1 MPGTRKGSEAGQRT
15 RQRPDT
21 LELGV
26 LSADIRQQQ
35 QQREQERELEQ
46 EQEQQEPDIEHWSA
60 AAAQPTAATTRRS
73 RWFNF
78 ASKSRRRRLLRCEEE
93 QMQLAV
99 EPEHEHDLEQQQ
111 VRLAQPEITNI
122 GNSTLTIASPAA
134 THIKPA
140 VPSSATA
147 SSHLA
152 DSFYSLAN
160 ADAGDEPKAA
170 IDVEQQYKEQPPSK
184 PRLSVLQ
191 RFASWRRSAP
201 DSLPSRRHSRL
212 QSGDLGSQP
221 QLSASASARN
231 LRRLSQMRRRRS
243 SYYFSDNERRIRAN
257 DKDFNSQFKYHNN
270 YIKTSKYT
278 LLTFLP
284 FNLLEQFQRLANF
297 YFLCLLVLQ
306 LIPAISSLT
315 PVTTAIP
322 LIGVLTLTAVKDAY
336 DDIQRHLSDSQ
347 VNNRKSK
354 TLRNGKL
361 VEAKWSDVQVGDVI
375 RLDNNQFV
383 AADIMLLTTSEPN
396 GLCFIETA
404 ELDGETNLKAK
415 QCLIETTELGEQ
427 HDLLW
432 NFNGEIICERPNNL
446 LNKFEGTLMWKNQR
460 FALDNDKILLRGCV
474 LRNTQWC
481 YGVVVFAGV
490 DTKLMQNSGKTQF
503 KSTGVDR
510 LLNFIIIG
518 IVLFLVSICALFAL
532 GCAIWEGLIGQHFQL
547 YLPWEHII
555 PQEMVAS
562 GATVIGLLVF
572 FSYAIVLN
580 TVVPI
585 SLYVSVE
592 VIRFA
597 QSFLINWDEEMY
609 YARTQT
615 YAKARTTTLNEEL
628 GQIQYIFSDKT
639 GTLTQNIMTFNK
651 CSINGRTYGDVIDLR
666 TGELI
671 EITEQTL
678 FQTCNSN
685 NSKSSKSSSNSK
697 SSSGVNKRSSSSAST
712 AATPTAPP
720 TILVHTAEVHA
731 KKSALLVTQDG
742 GTQLAHSPEELCGRI
757 ASEQATPAISTM
769 ENPLARKQVHYLSPS
784 RSVANED
791 DVDDPGGSK
800 EDPGSRSPSASPS
813 ASSGLGACF
822 TRSGQRMRRQLSGGL
837 STSCASG
844 SVSGDKVII
853 LHDNQPEHEHH
864 HQQQQQQ
871 QQQKQQHEQ
880 QTNRKL
886 VKFNLTPS
894 ASSATECETSA
905 IDSDSGCCAPFR
917 PHHHSHRNSE
927 RNNSSRRNSNCNSNS
942 STNTNTN
949 TNTNNNNSSSST
961 TTTTTTTNAH
971 HRYLSTHRFAT
982 NWSSSHQK
990 VHMLEPVDFS
1000 ANPHHEVDF
1009 RWYDRTL
1016 LDAVRSDEE
1025 HSQNFFR
1032 LLALCHTVM
1041 AETVDGRLEY
1051 QAQSPDE
1058 AALVSAARNFGFVF
1072 RTRTPNSITIEVM
1085 GRIEEY
1091 ELLHILDFNNVR
1103 KRMSV
1108 ILRRGNSVVLYCKGA
1123 DNVIYDRLH
1132 SGQEDLKARTQ
1143 DHLNKF
1149 AGEGLRTLV
1158 LAERRLSEQYY
1169 NDWRSRQQ
1177 EAALSMDSRESKL
1190 NAVYEEVE
1198 SGMQLLGVTAIEDKL
1213 QDGVPKS
1220 IANLQNA
1227 GIKIWVLTGD
1237 KQETAINIGYSC
1249 QLLTDELVDVFI
1261 VDGNSVEEVEKQL
1274 RQFKESIKIFDRFR
1288 PGGTEAM
1295 NHFNSDS
1302 SMDPMSVAMTQ
1313 TSAFMQDAN
1322 GSTMPPPPAI
1332 SVVTFRWDAKIKDNK
1347 GGPDSAE
1354 CNDIFG
1360 DPEKNSDGRRTAPSV
1375 IVDENTGF
1383 ALVVNG
1389 HSLVHCLSPEL
1400 ESKFLDIA
1408 SQCKAVICCRV
1419 TPLQKALVV
1428 ELIKR
1433 AKNAVTLAIG
1443 DGANDVSMIKA
1454 AHIGV
1459 GISGQEGLQAVLS
1472 SDYAIAQFCH
1482 LERLLL
1488 VHGRWSYYRMCKFLR
1503 YFFYKNFAFTLC
1515 HCWYSL
1521 FCGFSAQTV
1530 FDPMFISVYNLFYT
1544 SLPVLA
1550 LGVFEQDVSDK
1561 NSVEYPR
1568 LYTPGL
1574 KSELFNI
1581 REFIYSVLHGAF
1593 TSLILFLI
1601 PYGVYKDGVSH
1612 NGYILSDH
1620 MTLGAVV
1627 ATILI
1632 VDNTA
1637 QIALYTSYWTIVNH
1651 ITIWGS
1657 LIWYFVLDYFYNYVI
1672 GGPYVGSLTQAIK
1685 DLTFWMTMLIT
1696 VVMLMAPVLAYK
1708 FYLLDVHPSL
1718 SDKIRQKSLKKVHS
1732 RVSSDVRR
1740 TPSSRRGRRSVRSGY
1755 AFAHQEG
1762 FGRLITSGKIM
1773 HKMPQDFAFPLGLGT
1788 KKSQTLHNSVA
1799 ASVDGMNNKQ
1809 QNHTN
1814 NSGGTKTNDN
1824 NNTNLRHNQNN
1835 QIHSSMAD
1843 IRHDGR
1849 ASGERYQGSASTDEL
1864 SPRAPCQDLDTIN
1877 L

>member
-1 MPGTRKGSEAGQRT
+1 MGTKT
-15 RQRPDT
+15 
-21 LELGV
+21 
-26 LSADIRQQQ
+26 
-35 QQREQERELEQ
+35 
-46 EQEQQEPDIEHWSA
+46 
-60 AAAQPTAATTRRS
+60 
-73 RWFNF
+73 
-78 ASKSRRRRLLRCEEE
+78 
-93 QMQLAV
+93 
-99 EPEHEHDLEQQQ
+99 
-111 VRLAQPEITNI
+111 
-122 GNSTLTIASPAA
+122 
-134 THIKPA
+134 
-140 VPSSATA
+140 
-147 SSHLA
+147 
-152 DSFYSLAN
+152 
-160 ADAGDEPKAA
+160 
-170 IDVEQQYKEQPPSK
+170 
-184 PRLSVLQ
+184 
-191 RFASWRRSAP
+191 
-201 DSLPSRRHSRL
+201 
-212 QSGDLGSQP
+212 QP
-221 QLSASASARN
+221 QLTKE
-231 LRRLSQMRRRRS
+231 
-243 SYYFSDNERRIRAN
+243 NERRIRAN
-257 DKDFNSQFKYHNN
+257 DKEFNTQFKYHNN

-361 VEAKWSDVQVGDVI
+361 IEAKWSDVQVGDVI

-383 AADIMLLTTSEPN
+383 AADILLITTSEPN

-415 QCLIETTELGEQ
+415 QCLTETIELGEQ
-427 HDLLW
+427 HDALW
-432 NFNGEIICERPNNL
+432 SFNGEIICERPNNL
-446 LNKFEGTLMWKNQR
+446 LNKFEGTLIWKNQR

-518 IVLFLVSICALFAL
+518 IVLFLISICAFFAVA
-532 GCAIWEGLIGQHFQL
+532 CAIWEGLIGQHFQL
-547 YLPWEHII
+547 YLPWDHII
-555 PQEMVAS
+555 PKDMVAS

-592 VIRFA
+592 VIRFV

-609 YARTQT
+609 YARTNT

-671 EITEQTL
+671 EINEA
-678 FQTCNSN
+678 
-685 NSKSSKSSSNSK
+685 
-697 SSSGVNKRSSSSAST
+697 V
-712 AATPTAPP
+712 
-720 TILVHTAEVHA
+720 
-731 KKSALLVTQDG
+731 
-742 GTQLAHSPEELCGRI
+742 
-757 ASEQATPAISTM
+757 
-769 ENPLARKQVHYLSPS
+769 PS
-784 RSVANED
+784 
-791 DVDDPGGSK
+791 
-800 EDPGSRSPSASPS
+800 
-813 ASSGLGACF
+813 
-822 TRSGQRMRRQLSGGL
+822 
-837 STSCASG
+837 
-844 SVSGDKVII
+844 I
-853 LHDNQPEHEHH
+853 
-864 HQQQQQQ
+864 
-871 QQQKQQHEQ
+871 
-880 QTNRKL
+880 
-886 VKFNLTPS
+886 
-894 ASSATECETSA
+894 
-905 IDSDSGCCAPFR
+905 
-917 PHHHSHRNSE
+917 
-927 RNNSSRRNSNCNSNS
+927 
-942 STNTNTN
+942 
-949 TNTNNNNSSSST
+949 
-961 TTTTTTTNAH
+961 
-971 HRYLSTHRFAT
+971 
-982 NWSSSHQK
+982 
-990 VHMLEPVDFS
+990 DFS
-1000 ANPHHEVDF
+1000 GNPHHESDF

-1025 HSQNFFR
+1025 HTHIFFR

-1085 GRIEEY
+1085 GRLEEY

-1108 ILRRGNSVVLYCKGA
+1108 ILRRGNAVVLYCKGA

-1132 SGQEDLKARTQ
+1132 GGQEDLKARTQ

-1158 LAERRLSEQYY
+1158 LAERRLTEQYY
-1169 NDWRSRQQ
+1169 NDWRMRQQ
-1177 EAALSMDSRESKL
+1177 EASLAMDSREQRL
-1190 NAVYEEVE
+1190 NAIYEEIE
-1198 SGMQLLGVTAIEDKL
+1198 SEMQLVGVTAIEDKL

-1249 QLLTDELVDVFI
+1249 QLLTDELADVFI
-1261 VDGNSVEEVEKQL
+1261 VDGSSVEEVEKQL
-1274 RQFKESIKIFDRFR
+1274 RQFKESIKIFNRFR
-1288 PGGTEAM
+1288 PGTNEAL
-1295 NHFNSDS
+1295 NHLNSGS
-1302 SMDPMSVAMTQ
+1302 QMDPLSVTMTQ
-1313 TSAFMQDAN
+1313 TSAFMQETS
-1322 GSTMPPPPAI
+1322 STPTPPPQIPPPAI
-1332 SVVTFRWDAKIKDNK
+1332 SVVTFRWDDKIKDNK

-1354 CNDIFG
+1354 CNDVFG
-1360 DPEKNSDGRRTAPSV
+1360 DPEKSEDGRTPSSIV
-1375 IVDENTGF
+1375 VDESTGF

-1472 SDYAIAQFCH
+1472 SDYAIAQFRY

-1561 NSVEYPR
+1561 NSLEFPR

-1601 PYGVYKDGVSH
+1601 PYGVYKDGVSQ

-1637 QIALYTSYWTIVNH
+1637 QVSLYTSYWTVVNH
-1651 ITIWGS
+1651 VTIWGS

-1685 DLTFWMTMLIT
+1685 DLTFWVTMLIT
-1696 VVMLMAPVLAYK
+1696 VVVLMAPVLAYK

-1718 SDKIRQKSLKKVHS
+1718 SDKIRQKSLKKIHS
-1732 RVSSDVRR
+1732 RASSDVRR

-1773 HKMPQDFAFPLGLGT
+1773 HKLPQDFAFPLGLGT
-1788 KKSQTLHNSVA
+1788 KKTQALHNNVSE
-1799 ASVDGMNNKQ
+1799 GNNTSSTKPTA
-1809 QNHTN
+1809 NHHNNN
-1814 NSGGTKTNDN
+1814 NS
-1824 NNTNLRHNQNN
+1824 NTNQN
-1835 QIHSSMAD
+1835 HSSMAD
-1843 IRHDGR
+1843 ITGGELNGGPNGGLGGGDRR
-1849 ASGERYQGSASTDEL
+1849 ATGETVRGSGGSSDL

>member
-1 MPGTRKGSEAGQRT
+1 MPRL

-21 LELGV
+21 LELAV
-26 LSADIRQQQ
+26 LGGRQG
-35 QQREQERELEQ
+35 ERHQDYDTSDAEAED
-46 EQEQQEPDIEHWSA
+46 EDGKTANKTTAATGIATGTAGA
-60 AAAQPTAATTRRS
+60 AAAPGRWFQFVRRS
-73 RWFNF
+73 RQ
-78 ASKSRRRRLLRCEEE
+78 KGHRRRRLRNDMNGEDEDTDDAAE
-93 QMQLAV
+93 ADGGKQAQ
-99 EPEHEHDLEQQQ
+99 
-111 VRLAQPEITNI
+111 LAQPEIMNI
-122 GNSTLTIASPAA
+122 GNSTQTIATPL
-134 THIKPA
+134 TTL
-140 VPSSATA
+140 TA
-147 SSHLA
+147 STHG
-152 DSFYSLAN
+152 DSFYSLAMPGPN
-160 ADAGDEPKAA
+160 ASHNG
-170 IDVEQQYKEQPPSK
+170 EQEYKQQRQMPGTKKVSLLQ
-184 PRLSVLQ
+184 RLS
-191 RFASWRRSAP
+191 SWKGSDVQDVPPARCQNHQSINNCNRNRSR
-201 DSLPSRRHSRL
+201 S
-212 QSGDLGSQP
+212 QSHD
-221 QLSASASARN
+221 LSAATSTTTRSI
-231 LRRLSQMRRRRS
+231 RRLSQMRRRRS
-243 SYYFSDNERRIRAN
+243 SYYFSENERRIRAN
-257 DKDFNSQFKYHNN
+257 DKEFNTQFKYHNN

-354 TLRNGKL
+354 TLRSGKL
-361 VEAKWSDVQVGDVI
+361 IEAKWSDVQVGDVI

-383 AADIMLLTTSEPN
+383 AADILLITTSEPN

-415 QCLIETTELGEQ
+415 QCLTETIELGEQ
-427 HDLLW
+427 HDALW
-432 NFNGEIICERPNNL
+432 SFNGEIICERPNNL
-446 LNKFEGTLMWKNQR
+446 LNKFEGTLIWKNQR

-518 IVLFLVSICALFAL
+518 IVLFLISICAFFAVA
-532 GCAIWEGLIGQHFQL
+532 CAIWEGLIGQHFQL

-555 PQEMVAS
+555 PKDMVAS

-592 VIRFA
+592 VIRFV

-609 YARTQT
+609 YARTNT

-671 EITEQTL
+671 EINEA
-678 FQTCNSN
+678 
-685 NSKSSKSSSNSK
+685 
-697 SSSGVNKRSSSSAST
+697 V
-712 AATPTAPP
+712 
-720 TILVHTAEVHA
+720 
-731 KKSALLVTQDG
+731 
-742 GTQLAHSPEELCGRI
+742 
-757 ASEQATPAISTM
+757 
-769 ENPLARKQVHYLSPS
+769 PS
-784 RSVANED
+784 
-791 DVDDPGGSK
+791 
-800 EDPGSRSPSASPS
+800 
-813 ASSGLGACF
+813 
-822 TRSGQRMRRQLSGGL
+822 
-837 STSCASG
+837 
-844 SVSGDKVII
+844 I
-853 LHDNQPEHEHH
+853 
-864 HQQQQQQ
+864 
-871 QQQKQQHEQ
+871 
-880 QTNRKL
+880 
-886 VKFNLTPS
+886 
-894 ASSATECETSA
+894 
-905 IDSDSGCCAPFR
+905 
-917 PHHHSHRNSE
+917 
-927 RNNSSRRNSNCNSNS
+927 
-942 STNTNTN
+942 
-949 TNTNNNNSSSST
+949 
-961 TTTTTTTNAH
+961 
-971 HRYLSTHRFAT
+971 
-982 NWSSSHQK
+982 
-990 VHMLEPVDFS
+990 DFS
-1000 ANPHHEVDF
+1000 GNPHHESDF

-1025 HSQNFFR
+1025 HTHIFFR

-1085 GRIEEY
+1085 GRLEEY

-1108 ILRRGNSVVLYCKGA
+1108 ILRRGNAVVLYCKGA

-1132 SGQEDLKARTQ
+1132 GGQEDLKARTQ

-1158 LAERRLSEQYY
+1158 LAERRLTEQYY
-1169 NDWRSRQQ
+1169 NDWRIRQQ
-1177 EAALSMDSRESKL
+1177 EASLAMDSREQRL
-1190 NAVYEEVE
+1190 NAIYEEIE
-1198 SGMQLLGVTAIEDKL
+1198 SEMQLVGVTAIEDKL

-1249 QLLTDELVDVFI
+1249 QLLTDELADVFI
-1261 VDGNSVEEVEKQL
+1261 VDGSSVEEVEKQL
-1274 RQFKESIKIFDRFR
+1274 RQFKESIKIFNRFR
-1288 PGGTEAM
+1288 PGGTNEAL
-1295 NHFNSDS
+1295 NHLNSGS
-1302 SMDPMSVAMTQ
+1302 QMDPLSVTMTQ
-1313 TSAFMQDAN
+1313 TSAFMQETSN
-1322 GSTMPPPPAI
+1322 TPTPPPQIPPPAI
-1332 SVVTFRWDAKIKDNK
+1332 SVVTFRWDDKIKDNK

-1354 CNDIFG
+1354 CNDVFG
-1360 DPEKNSDGRRTAPSV
+1360 DPEKSEDGRTPSSIV
-1375 IVDENTGF
+1375 VDESTGF

-1472 SDYAIAQFCH
+1472 SDYAIAQFRY

-1561 NSVEYPR
+1561 NSLEFPR

-1601 PYGVYKDGVSH
+1601 PYGVYKDGVSQ

-1637 QIALYTSYWTIVNH
+1637 QVSLYTSYWTVVNH
-1651 ITIWGS
+1651 VTIWGS

-1685 DLTFWMTMLIT
+1685 DLTFWVTMLIT
-1696 VVMLMAPVLAYK
+1696 VVVLMAPVLAYK

-1718 SDKIRQKSLKKVHS
+1718 SDKIRQKSLKKIHS
-1732 RVSSDVRR
+1732 RASSDVRR

-1773 HKMPQDFAFPLGLGT
+1773 HKLPQDFAFPLGLGT
-1788 KKSQTLHNSVA
+1788 KKTQALHNNVSE
-1799 ASVDGMNNKQ
+1799 GNNTSSTKPTA
-1809 QNHTN
+1809 NHHNNN
-1814 NSGGTKTNDN
+1814 NS
-1824 NNTNLRHNQNN
+1824 NTNQN
-1835 QIHSSMAD
+1835 HSSMAD
-1843 IRHDGR
+1843 ITGGELNGGPNGGLGGGDRR
-1849 ASGERYQGSASTDEL
+1849 ATGETVRGSGGSSDL

>member
-1 MPGTRKGSEAGQRT
+1 MPGSRQGSEEARGM

-21 LELGV
+21 LELSV
-26 LSADIRQQQ
+26 LGTSAVRDQQDQQHIDYDNDNDNERNTLEQMPEARAAQSAAAARRTRWFHFARKSRSRRRQLRGEEEQQQLALALALDEEEQQQ
-35 QQREQERELEQ
+35 QQQLQQRH
-46 EQEQQEPDIEHWSA
+46 EQQD
-60 AAAQPTAATTRRS
+60 Q
-73 RWFNF
+73 F
-78 ASKSRRRRLLRCEEE
+78 
-93 QMQLAV
+93 
-99 EPEHEHDLEQQQ
+99 EQQQ
-111 VRLAQPEITNI
+111 QQQARLAQPETMNI
-122 GNSTLTIASPAA
+122 GNSTLTIATPKTTTTTA
-134 THIKPA
+134 T
-140 VPSSATA
+140 SS
-147 SSHLA
+147 
-152 DSFYSLAN
+152 
-160 ADAGDEPKAA
+160 
-170 IDVEQQYKEQPPSK
+170 
-184 PRLSVLQ
+184 
-191 RFASWRRSAP
+191 
-201 DSLPSRRHSRL
+201 SLPSRRRN
-212 QSGDLGSQP
+212 GSASSSTANAVDQQQQP
-221 QLSASASARN
+221 ISTSASARN

-243 SYYFSDNERRIRAN
+243 SYYFSENERRIRAN

-270 YIKTSKYT
+270 YIKTSKYS

-361 VEAKWSDVQVGDVI
+361 IEAKWSDVQVGDVI

-383 AADIMLLTTSEPN
+383 AADILLLTTSEPN

-415 QCLIETTELGEQ
+415 QCLIETTEMADQ

-432 NFNGEIICERPNNL
+432 GFNGEIICERPNNL
-446 LNKFEGTLMWKNQR
+446 LNKFEGTLIWKNQR

-481 YGVVVFAGV
+481 YGLVVFAGV

-518 IVLFLVSICALFAL
+518 IVLFLISICAFFAIA
-532 GCAIWEGLIGQHFQL
+532 CAIWEGFIGQHFQV

-555 PQEMVAS
+555 PSDYVAS

-592 VIRFA
+592 VSDPSLSLDEYVNNLTSFFSRLQVIRFV

-609 YARTQT
+609 YARTHT

-651 CSINGRTYGDVIDLR
+651 CSINGRTYGDVFDLR

-671 EITEQTL
+671 EITEQQTI
-678 FQTCNSN
+678 FQT
-685 NSKSSKSSSNSK
+685 SSSGSSNSNTN
-697 SSSGVNKRSSSSAST
+697 SSSKAPT
-712 AATPTAPP
+712 AAAATVAGAAPP
-720 TILVHTAEVHA
+720 TILVHQAEVHG
-731 KKSALLVTQDG
+731 KKSALLLSATG
-742 GTQLAHSPEELCGRI
+742 GTQLAESATQLQGRI
-757 ASEQATPAISTM
+757 AGAATTTAAR
-769 ENPLARKQVHYLSPS
+769 ENPLAARKQVHYLSPQ
-784 RSVANED
+784 RSASNENEL
-791 DVDDPGGSK
+791 DDPGGR
-800 EDPGSRSPSASPS
+800 GRCGGAQARARSRSRSRDRDRERGRVGERDGARESRNGLDS
-813 ASSGLGACF
+813 CLKHGGSGA
-822 TRSGQRMRRQLSGGL
+822 RMRRQLSNL
-837 STSCASG
+837 STCSAS
-844 SVSGDKVII
+844 DKVII
-853 LHDNQPEHEHH
+853 LHDNQ
-864 HQQQQQQ
+864 QQQQQQ
-871 QQQKQQHEQ
+871 EQQEQEQQLQPAQHQQKVHKQIQFDLPPC
-880 QTNRKL
+880 T
-886 VKFNLTPS
+886 S
-894 ASSATECETSA
+894 ASASACESGSA
-905 IDSDSGCCAPFR
+905 AAATRNRAP
-917 PHHHSHRNSE
+917 
-927 RNNSSRRNSNCNSNS
+927 SSCSA
-942 STNTNTN
+942 
-949 TNTNNNNSSSST
+949 
-961 TTTTTTTNAH
+961 AH
-971 HRYLSTHRFAT
+971 ERYLSTHRFAT

-990 VHMLEPVDFS
+990 VHIIEPIDFS
-1000 ANPHHEVDF
+1000 ANPQHESDF

-1025 HSQNFFR
+1025 HAHNFFR

-1085 GRIEEY
+1085 GRLEEY

-1108 ILRRGNSVVLYCKGA
+1108 ILRRGNAVVLYCKGA

-1132 SGQEDLKARTQ
+1132 GGQEDLKARTQ

-1158 LAERRLSEQYY
+1158 LAERRLTEEYY
-1169 NDWRSRQQ
+1169 NEWRSRQQ
-1177 EAALSMDSRESKL
+1177 EAALSMDSREQKL
-1190 NAVYEEVE
+1190 NAMYEEIE
-1198 SGMQLLGVTAIEDKL
+1198 SDMQLVGVTAIEDKL

-1261 VDGNSVEEVEKQL
+1261 VDGSSVEEVEKQL

-1295 NHFNSDS
+1295 NQLHSDS
-1302 SMDPMSVAMTQ
+1302 SMDPMSVTMTQ
-1313 TSAFMQDAN
+1313 TSAFMQDIS
-1322 GSTMPPPPAI
+1322 GSPVTQPPPAI

-1354 CNDIFG
+1354 CNDLFG
-1360 DPEKNSDGRRTAPSV
+1360 DGEKSDDGRRSAPSIV
-1375 IVDENTGF
+1375 VDETTGF

-1400 ESKFLDIA
+1400 ETKFLDIA
-1408 SQCKAVICCRV
+1408 SNCKAVICCRV

-1472 SDYAIAQFCH
+1472 SDYAIAQFCY

-1651 ITIWGS
+1651 VTIWGS
-1657 LIWYFVLDYFYNYVI
+1657 LVWYFVLDYFYNYVI

-1708 FYLLDVHPSL
+1708 FYLLDVYPSL
-1718 SDKIRQKSLKKVHS
+1718 SDKIRQKSLKKPHS

-1755 AFAHQEG
+1755 AFAHQVSEIPLHSAAEHCHSPYVSPLFLHLQEG

-1773 HKMPQDFAFPLGLGT
+1773 HKLPQDFAFPLGLGT
-1788 KKSQTLHNSVA
+1788 KKTQALHNNVGSA
-1799 ASVDGMNNKQ
+1799 DAITGKQ
-1809 QNHTN
+1809 TAGSAGGQNHHNHHNQHN
-1814 NSGGTKTNDN
+1814 NN
-1824 NNTNLRHNQNN
+1824 NNTNLRHNHNN

-1843 IRHDGR
+1843 IRGDGR
-1849 ASGERYQGSASTDEL
+1849 GSGETRLGSDNGTDDM

>member
-1 MPGTRKGSEAGQRT
+1 MGTKT
-15 RQRPDT
+15 
-21 LELGV
+21 
-26 LSADIRQQQ
+26 
-35 QQREQERELEQ
+35 
-46 EQEQQEPDIEHWSA
+46 
-60 AAAQPTAATTRRS
+60 
-73 RWFNF
+73 
-78 ASKSRRRRLLRCEEE
+78 
-93 QMQLAV
+93 
-99 EPEHEHDLEQQQ
+99 
-111 VRLAQPEITNI
+111 
-122 GNSTLTIASPAA
+122 
-134 THIKPA
+134 
-140 VPSSATA
+140 
-147 SSHLA
+147 
-152 DSFYSLAN
+152 
-160 ADAGDEPKAA
+160 
-170 IDVEQQYKEQPPSK
+170 
-184 PRLSVLQ
+184 
-191 RFASWRRSAP
+191 
-201 DSLPSRRHSRL
+201 
-212 QSGDLGSQP
+212 QP
-221 QLSASASARN
+221 QQAKE
-231 LRRLSQMRRRRS
+231 
-243 SYYFSDNERRIRAN
+243 NERRIRAN
-257 DKDFNSQFKYHNN
+257 DKEFNLQYKYHNN
-270 YIKTSKYT
+270 YIKTSKYSVF
-278 LLTFLP
+278 TFLP

-361 VEAKWSDVQVGDVI
+361 VDAKWSEVQVGDVI

-383 AADIMLLTTSEPN
+383 AADILLLTTSEPN

-415 QCLIETTELGEQ
+415 QCLTETIELGDH
-427 HDLLW
+427 HDALW
-432 NFNGEIICERPNNL
+432 NFNGEILCERPNNL
-446 LNKFEGTLMWKNQR
+446 LNKFDGTLIWRNQR
-460 FALDNDKILLRGCV
+460 FALDNEKILLRGCV

-518 IVLFLVSICALFAL
+518 IVLFLVSICALFAV
-532 GCAIWEGLIGQHFQL
+532 GCAIWEGFIGQHFQV

-555 PQEMVAS
+555 PKDYIPT

-592 VIRFA
+592 VIRFI

-609 YARTQT
+609 YARTNT

-666 TGELI
+666 TGEPI
-671 EITEQTL
+671 EVTEQ
-678 FQTCNSN
+678 QTIFHNSPRN
-685 NSKSSKSSSNSK
+685 PEEVPT
-697 SSSGVNKRSSSSAST
+697 GTATATAAST
-712 AATPTAPP
+712 KQPP
-720 TILVHTAEVHA
+720 LILVHKAEIHA
-731 KKSALLVTQDG
+731 KKSSVMVTAEG
-742 GTQLAHSPEELCGRI
+742 ETQLANSPSSDRAEMEHS
-757 ASEQATPAISTM
+757 A
-769 ENPLARKQVHYLSPS
+769 PLPPPLDSQRNRGRKQVRYSAPS
-784 RSVANED
+784 RSQEE
-791 DVDDPGGSK
+791 DPGGTI
-800 EDPGSRSPSASPS
+800 P
-813 ASSGLGACF
+813 
-822 TRSGQRMRRQLSGGL
+822 GGL
-837 STSCASG
+837 STPRGLSPSG
-844 SVSGDKVII
+844 YDS
-853 LHDNQPEHEHH
+853 Q
-864 HQQQQQQ
+864 
-871 QQQKQQHEQ
+871 
-880 QTNRKL
+880 R
-886 VKFNLTPS
+886 
-894 ASSATECETSA
+894 SSS
-905 IDSDSGCCAPFR
+905 
-917 PHHHSHRNSE
+917 RNSAGGLGVCFK
-927 RNNSSRRNSNCNSNS
+927 RSGPGLMQRQLS
-942 STNTNTN
+942 ST
-949 TNTNNNNSSSST
+949 SSSDK
-961 TTTTTTTNAH
+961 A
-971 HRYLSTHRFAT
+971 L
-982 NWSSSHQK
+982 QC
-990 VHMLEPVDFS
+990 VDFS
-1000 ANPHHEVDF
+1000 ANPHHESDF

-1025 HSQNFFR
+1025 HSHVFFR

-1041 AETVDGRLEY
+1041 AETVEGKLEY

-1058 AALVSAARNFGFVF
+1058 AALVAAARNFGFVF
-1072 RTRTPNSITIEVM
+1072 RSRTPNSITIEVM
-1085 GRIEEY
+1085 GRLEEY
-1091 ELLHILDFNNVR
+1091 ELLNILDFNNVR

-1108 ILRRGNSVVLYCKGA
+1108 ILRRGDSVVLYCKGA

-1158 LAERRLSEQYY
+1158 LAERRLTEQYY
-1169 NDWRSRQQ
+1169 KDWRTRQQ
-1177 EAALSMDSRESKL
+1177 EAALAMDSREEKL
-1190 NAVYEEVE
+1190 NEIYEEIE
-1198 SGMQLLGVTAIEDKL
+1198 SDMQLVGVTAIEDKL
-1213 QDGVPKS
+1213 QDGVPKA
-1220 IANLQNA
+1220 IANLQSA

-1249 QLLTDELVDVFI
+1249 QLLTDELADVFI

-1274 RQFKESIKIFDRFR
+1274 RQFKESIKIYNRFR
-1288 PGGTEAM
+1288 PGGTEALY
-1295 NHFNSDS
+1295 NSDS
-1302 SMDPMSVAMTQ
+1302 NMDPLSVTMTQ
-1313 TSAFMQDAN
+1313 TSVFMHESSAPP
-1322 GSTMPPPPAI
+1322 TPPPPPAI
-1332 SVVTFRWDAKIKDNK
+1332 SVVTF
-1347 GGPDSAE
+1347 SAE
-1354 CNDIFG
+1354 CNDLFG
-1360 DPEKNSDGRRTAPSV
+1360 DEKRSLDGGAASIV
-1375 IVDENTGF
+1375 IDETTGF

-1400 ESKFLDIA
+1400 EIKFLDIA

-1472 SDYAIAQFCH
+1472 SDYSIAQFRY

-1544 SLPVLA
+1544 SLPVLS
-1550 LGVFEQDVSDK
+1550 LGIFEQDVSDK
-1561 NSVEYPR
+1561 NSLEYPR

-1593 TSLILFLI
+1593 TSLVLFLI
-1601 PYGVYKDGVSH
+1601 PYGVYKDGVSQH
-1612 NGYILSDH
+1612 GYILSDH

-1637 QIALYTSYWTIVNH
+1637 QISLYTSYWTVVNH

-1657 LIWYFVLDYFYNYVI
+1657 LVWYFVLDYFYNYVI

-1696 VVMLMAPVLAYK
+1696 VMVLVAPVLAYK
-1708 FYLLDVHPSL
+1708 YYLLDVHPSL
-1718 SDKIRQKSLKKVHS
+1718 SDKIRQKSLKKFHS
-1732 RVSSDVRR
+1732 RASSDVRR

-1773 HKMPQDFAFPLGLGT
+1773 HKKPQDFAFPLGLGT
-1788 KKSQTLHNSVA
+1788 KKTQALHNNL
-1799 ASVDGMNNKQ
+1799 ASADQ
-1809 QNHTN
+1809 
-1814 NSGGTKTNDN
+1814 TKTNSSGNHMGNN
-1824 NNTNLRHNQNN
+1824 NNTNQRHNQNQN
-1835 QIHSSMAD
+1835 HSSMAD
-1843 IRHDGR
+1843 ISVEGR
-1849 ASGERYQGSASTDEL
+1849 VHGADAGGSGGTEDM

>member
-1 MPGTRKGSEAGQRT
+1 MGTKT
-15 RQRPDT
+15 
-21 LELGV
+21 
-26 LSADIRQQQ
+26 
-35 QQREQERELEQ
+35 
-46 EQEQQEPDIEHWSA
+46 
-60 AAAQPTAATTRRS
+60 
-73 RWFNF
+73 
-78 ASKSRRRRLLRCEEE
+78 
-93 QMQLAV
+93 
-99 EPEHEHDLEQQQ
+99 
-111 VRLAQPEITNI
+111 
-122 GNSTLTIASPAA
+122 
-134 THIKPA
+134 
-140 VPSSATA
+140 
-147 SSHLA
+147 
-152 DSFYSLAN
+152 
-160 ADAGDEPKAA
+160 
-170 IDVEQQYKEQPPSK
+170 
-184 PRLSVLQ
+184 
-191 RFASWRRSAP
+191 
-201 DSLPSRRHSRL
+201 
-212 QSGDLGSQP
+212 QP
-221 QLSASASARN
+221 QLAKE
-231 LRRLSQMRRRRS
+231 
-243 SYYFSDNERRIRAN
+243 NERRIRAN
-257 DKDFNSQFKYHNN
+257 DKEFNAQFKYHNN
-270 YIKTSKYT
+270 YIKTSKYS
-278 LLTFLP
+278 LFTFLP

-336 DDIQRHLSDSQ
+336 DDIQRHISDSQ

-361 VEAKWSDVQVGDVI
+361 VEAKWSEVQVGDVI

-383 AADIMLLTTSEPN
+383 AADTLLLSTSEPN

-415 QCLIETTELGEQ
+415 QCLTETIELGDR

-446 LNKFEGTLMWKNQR
+446 LNKFDGTLIWRGQR
-460 FALDNDKILLRGCV
+460 FALDNEKILLRGCV

-518 IVLFLVSICALFAL
+518 IVLFLVSICALFAI

-555 PQEMVAS
+555 PKDYIPT

-592 VIRFA
+592 VIRFV

-609 YARTQT
+609 YPTTNT

-651 CSINGRTYGDVIDLR
+651 CSINGRSYGDVIDLR
-666 TGELI
+666 TGELV
-671 EITEQTL
+671 EITEQQTI
-678 FQTCNSN
+678 FQNSN
-685 NSKSSKSSSNSK
+685 TNNRPSP
-697 SSSGVNKRSSSSAST
+697 SSGAIV
-712 AATPTAPP
+712 APP
-720 TILVHTAEVHA
+720 AAPPPIILVHKAEVHA
-731 KKSALLVTQDG
+731 KKSSLVVSSSGEAQVV
-742 GTQLAHSPEELCGRI
+742 PERPKSDDER
-757 ASEQATPAISTM
+757 PAP
-769 ENPLARKQVHYLSPS
+769 PLEAGEKRPGLKHVRYSAPS
-784 RSVANED
+784 RSQDED
-791 DVDDPGGSK
+791 SGRLSPRVGG
-800 EDPGSRSPSASPS
+800 
-813 ASSGLGACF
+813 
-822 TRSGQRMRRQLSGGL
+822 SGGL
-837 STSCASG
+837 SPPIGNEERRSSGGFKRIGAGCMQRQLSRTSSC
-844 SVSGDKVII
+844 DKA
-853 LHDNQPEHEHH
+853 LQ
-864 HQQQQQQ
+864 
-871 QQQKQQHEQ
+871 
-880 QTNRKL
+880 
-886 VKFNLTPS
+886 S
-894 ASSATECETSA
+894 
-905 IDSDSGCCAPFR
+905 
-917 PHHHSHRNSE
+917 
-927 RNNSSRRNSNCNSNS
+927 
-942 STNTNTN
+942 
-949 TNTNNNNSSSST
+949 
-961 TTTTTTTNAH
+961 
-971 HRYLSTHRFAT
+971 
-982 NWSSSHQK
+982 
-990 VHMLEPVDFS
+990 VDFS
-1000 ANPHHEVDF
+1000 ANPHHESDF
-1009 RWYDRTL
+1009 RWYDRSL

-1025 HSQNFFR
+1025 HSHVFFR

-1041 AETVDGRLEY
+1041 AETVDGKLEY

-1085 GRIEEY
+1085 GKTEEY
-1091 ELLHILDFNNVR
+1091 ELLNILDFNNVR

-1108 ILRRGNSVVLYCKGA
+1108 ILRRGDSMVLYCKGA

-1132 SGQEDLKARTQ
+1132 GGQEDLKARTQ

-1149 AGEGLRTLV
+1149 AGEGLRTLA
-1158 LAERRLSEQYY
+1158 LAERRLTEQYY

-1177 EAALSMDSRESKL
+1177 EAALSMDAREQKL
-1190 NAVYEEVE
+1190 NAIYEEIE
-1198 SGMQLLGVTAIEDKL
+1198 SEMQLVGVTAIEDKL

-1249 QLLTDELVDVFI
+1249 QLLTDELADVFI

-1274 RQFKESIKIFDRFR
+1274 RQFKESIKIYNRFR
-1288 PGGTEAM
+1288 PGGFDA
-1295 NHFNSDS
+1295 FDRLNSDS
-1302 SMDPMSVAMTQ
+1302 NMDPLSVTMTQ
-1313 TSAFMQDAN
+1313 TSAFMQETN
-1322 GSTMPPPPAI
+1322 LPPTPPPPPAI
-1332 SVVTFRWDAKIKDNK
+1332 SVVTFRWDEKNKDNK

-1354 CNDIFG
+1354 CNDLFG
-1360 DPEKNSDGRRTAPSV
+1360 DEKGSDDGGTASIV
-1375 IVDENTGF
+1375 VDENTGF

-1400 ESKFLDIA
+1400 ENKFLDIA

-1472 SDYAIAQFCH
+1472 SDYSIAQFRY

-1561 NSVEYPR
+1561 NSLEFPR

-1593 TSLILFLI
+1593 TSLVLFLI
-1601 PYGVYKDGVSH
+1601 PYGVYKDGVSA
-1612 NGYILSDH
+1612 NGFIVSDH

-1637 QIALYTSYWTIVNH
+1637 QISLYTSYWTVVNH
-1651 ITIWGS
+1651 VTIWGS
-1657 LIWYFVLDYFYNYVI
+1657 LVWYFVLDYFYNYVI
-1672 GGPYVGSLTQAIK
+1672 GGPYVGSLTQAMK
-1685 DLTFWMTMLIT
+1685 DLTFWVTMLIT
-1696 VVMLMAPVLAYK
+1696 VMALVAPVLAYK

-1718 SDKIRQKSLKKVHS
+1718 SDKIRQKSLKKIHS
-1732 RVSSDVRR
+1732 RASSDVRR
-1740 TPSSRRGRRSVRSGY
+1740 TASSRRGRRSVRSGY

-1773 HKMPQDFAFPLGLGT
+1773 HKLPQDFAFPLGLGT
-1788 KKSQTLHNSVA
+1788 KKTQVLHNNLN
-1799 ASVDGMNNKQ
+1799 SVDGPNSK
-1809 QNHTN
+1809 TN
-1814 NSGGTKTNDN
+1814 NVTGQHMVN
-1824 NNTNLRHNQNN
+1824 NNTNMRQNQNQN
-1835 QIHSSMAD
+1835 HSSMAD
-1843 IRHDGR
+1843 ITADGR
-1849 ASGERYQGSASTDEL
+1849 GHGGDDGRGSGGSDDM

>member
-1 MPGTRKGSEAGQRT
+1 MPGTRKCSEKGQCA

-35 QQREQERELEQ
+35 QQREQEQEKERELEL
-46 EQEQQEPDIEHWSA
+46 EREQQEPDVDHWSA
-60 AAAQPTAATTRRS
+60 AATQPMAATTRRS

-93 QMQLAV
+93 RMQLAV
-99 EPEHEHDLEQQQ
+99 EPEQEHDLEQQQ

-134 THIKPA
+134 THIKPEM
-140 VPSSATA
+140 PSSATT

-160 ADAGDEPKAA
+160 VEAGDEPKAV
-170 IDVEQQYKEQPPSK
+170 IDVEQQYKEQPPFK
-184 PRLSVLQ
+184 PRLSMLQ

-201 DSLPSRRHSRL
+201 DSLPSRRHSRHR
-212 QSGDLGSQP
+212 SGDLDPQP

-257 DKDFNSQFKYHNN
+257 DKDFNSQFKYHSN

-671 EITEQTL
+671 EITEQQTL

-685 NSKSSKSSSNSK
+685 NSKNSNNSNNSK
-697 SSSGVNKRSSSSAST
+697 SSSGVNKRSSSAST

-742 GTQLAHSPEELCGRI
+742 GTQLARSPDELCGRI

-791 DVDDPGGSK
+791 DVDDPGGGK
-800 EDPGSRSPSASPS
+800 DAPGSRSASPS
-813 ASSGLGACF
+813 GSPSANSGLGPCF
-822 TRSGQRMRRQLSGGL
+822 TRSGQRMRRQLSEGL
-837 STSCASG
+837 STSCGSG
-844 SVSGDKVII
+844 SVSGDK
-853 LHDNQPEHEHH
+853 
-864 HQQQQQQ
+864 
-871 QQQKQQHEQ
+871 
-880 QTNRKL
+880 
-886 VKFNLTPS
+886 
-894 ASSATECETSA
+894 
-905 IDSDSGCCAPFR
+905 
-917 PHHHSHRNSE
+917 
-927 RNNSSRRNSNCNSNS
+927 
-942 STNTNTN
+942 
-949 TNTNNNNSSSST
+949 
-961 TTTTTTTNAH
+961 
-971 HRYLSTHRFAT
+971 
-982 NWSSSHQK
+982 
-990 VHMLEPVDFS
+990 MLEPVDFS

-1190 NAVYEEVE
+1190 NAIYEEVE

-1295 NHFNSDS
+1295 NNFNSDS

-1360 DPEKNSDGRRTAPSV
+1360 DPEKNSEGRRTAPSV
-1375 IVDENTGF
+1375 IADENTGF

-1799 ASVDGMNNKQ
+1799 VSVDGMNNKQ
-1809 QNHTN
+1809 QNHTS
-1814 NSGGTKTNDN
+1814 NSGGIKTNDN

-1835 QIHSSMAD
+1835 QVHSSMAD

-1849 ASGERYQGSASTDEL
+1849 AIGDTYQGSASTDEL

>member
-1 MPGTRKGSEAGQRT
+1 MIGGRRCSEAAR
-15 RQRPDT
+15 RLRRRPDT
-21 LELGV
+21 LELSV
-26 LSADIRQQQ
+26 LGGQPMDTELQEDNERTPTTGAGNVNEIGKEAPEASCSAPSKR
-35 QQREQERELEQ
+35 
-46 EQEQQEPDIEHWSA
+46 
-60 AAAQPTAATTRRS
+60 T
-73 RWFNF
+73 RWFQF
-78 ASKSRRRRLLRCEEE
+78 ARSSKNRRKRLHCDEDEDVEQPDRRNSDLEGSRRAC
-93 QMQLAV
+93 
-99 EPEHEHDLEQQQ
+99 
-111 VRLAQPEITNI
+111 LAQPEGMNI
-122 GNSTLTIASPAA
+122 GSSTQTIATPLM
-134 THIKPA
+134 IG
-140 VPSSATA
+140 
-147 SSHLA
+147 
-152 DSFYSLAN
+152 DSFYSLAPGGGN
-160 ADAGDEPKAA
+160 PPPNKSDDQEL
-170 IDVEQQYKEQPPSK
+170 YKQRDPSVASESK
-184 PRLSVLQ
+184 SV
-191 RFASWRRSAP
+191 
-201 DSLPSRRHSRL
+201 PS
-212 QSGDLGSQP
+212 
-221 QLSASASARN
+221 
-231 LRRLSQMRRRRS
+231 LRRLSQIRRRRS
-243 SYYFSDNERRIRAN
+243 SYYFSENERRIRAN
-257 DKDFNSQFKYHNN
+257 DKEFNAQFKYHNN
-270 YIKTSKYT
+270 YIKTSKYS
-278 LLTFLP
+278 LFTFLP

-336 DDIQRHLSDSQ
+336 DDIQRHISDSQ

-361 VEAKWSDVQVGDVI
+361 VEAKWSEVQVGDVI

-383 AADIMLLTTSEPN
+383 AADTLLLSTSEPN

-415 QCLIETTELGEQ
+415 QCLTETIELGDR

-446 LNKFEGTLMWKNQR
+446 LNKFDGTLIWRGQR
-460 FALDNDKILLRGCV
+460 FALDNEKILLRGCV

-518 IVLFLVSICALFAL
+518 IVLFLVSICALFAI

-555 PQEMVAS
+555 PKDYIPT

-592 VIRFA
+592 VIRFV

-609 YARTQT
+609 YPTTNT

-651 CSINGRTYGDVIDLR
+651 CSINGRSYGDVIDLR
-666 TGELI
+666 TGELV
-671 EITEQTL
+671 EITEQQTI
-678 FQTCNSN
+678 FQNSN
-685 NSKSSKSSSNSK
+685 TNNRPSP
-697 SSSGVNKRSSSSAST
+697 SSGAIV
-712 AATPTAPP
+712 APP
-720 TILVHTAEVHA
+720 AAPPPIILVHKAEVHA
-731 KKSALLVTQDG
+731 KKTSMVVTSSGEAQVLPDRPRSDLERSAPPMDTSDKRPGLKHVRYS
-742 GTQLAHSPEELCGRI
+742 A
-757 ASEQATPAISTM
+757 
-769 ENPLARKQVHYLSPS
+769 PS
-784 RSVANED
+784 RSQDED
-791 DVDDPGGSK
+791 AGRLSPRLGGS
-800 EDPGSRSPSASPS
+800 GLSPPVGNEERRI
-813 ASSGLGACF
+813 SGGF
-822 TRSGQRMRRQLSGGL
+822 KRSGAGCMQRQLSR
-837 STSCASG
+837 TSSC
-844 SVSGDKVII
+844 DKA
-853 LHDNQPEHEHH
+853 LQ
-864 HQQQQQQ
+864 
-871 QQQKQQHEQ
+871 
-880 QTNRKL
+880 
-886 VKFNLTPS
+886 S
-894 ASSATECETSA
+894 
-905 IDSDSGCCAPFR
+905 
-917 PHHHSHRNSE
+917 
-927 RNNSSRRNSNCNSNS
+927 
-942 STNTNTN
+942 
-949 TNTNNNNSSSST
+949 
-961 TTTTTTTNAH
+961 
-971 HRYLSTHRFAT
+971 
-982 NWSSSHQK
+982 
-990 VHMLEPVDFS
+990 VDFS
-1000 ANPHHEVDF
+1000 ANPHHESDF

-1025 HSQNFFR
+1025 HSHVFFR

-1041 AETVDGRLEY
+1041 AETVDGKLEY

-1085 GRIEEY
+1085 GQTEEY
-1091 ELLHILDFNNVR
+1091 ELLNILDFNNVR

-1108 ILRRGNSVVLYCKGA
+1108 ILRRGDSMVLYCKGA

-1132 SGQEDLKARTQ
+1132 GGQEDLKARTQ

-1149 AGEGLRTLV
+1149 AGEGLRTLA
-1158 LAERRLSEQYY
+1158 LAERRLTEQYY

-1177 EAALSMDSRESKL
+1177 EAALSMDSREQKL
-1190 NAVYEEVE
+1190 NAIYEEIE
-1198 SGMQLLGVTAIEDKL
+1198 SEMQLVGVTAIEDKL

-1249 QLLTDELVDVFI
+1249 QLLTDELADVFI

-1274 RQFKESIKIFDRFR
+1274 RQFKESIKIYNRFR
-1288 PGGTEAM
+1288 PGG
-1295 NHFNSDS
+1295 FDPFDRLNSDS
-1302 SMDPMSVAMTQ
+1302 NMDPLSVTMTQ
-1313 TSAFMQDAN
+1313 TSAFMQETN
-1322 GSTMPPPPAI
+1322 LPPTPPPPPAI
-1332 SVVTFRWDAKIKDNK
+1332 SVVTFRWDEKNKDNK

-1354 CNDIFG
+1354 CNDLFG
-1360 DPEKNSDGRRTAPSV
+1360 DEKGSEDGGTASIV
-1375 IVDENTGF
+1375 VDENTGF

-1400 ESKFLDIA
+1400 ENKFLDIA

-1472 SDYAIAQFCH
+1472 SDYSIAQFRY

-1561 NSVEYPR
+1561 NSLEFPR

-1593 TSLILFLI
+1593 TSLVLFLI
-1601 PYGVYKDGVSH
+1601 PYGVYKDGVSA
-1612 NGYILSDH
+1612 NGFIVSDH

-1637 QIALYTSYWTIVNH
+1637 QISLYTSYWTVVNH
-1651 ITIWGS
+1651 VTIWGS
-1657 LIWYFVLDYFYNYVI
+1657 LVWYFVLDYFYNYVI
-1672 GGPYVGSLTQAIK
+1672 GGPYVGSLTQAMK
-1685 DLTFWMTMLIT
+1685 DLTFWVTMLIT
-1696 VVMLMAPVLAYK
+1696 VMTLVAPVLAYK

-1718 SDKIRQKSLKKVHS
+1718 SDKIRQKSLKKIHS
-1732 RVSSDVRR
+1732 RASSDVRR
-1740 TPSSRRGRRSVRSGY
+1740 TASSRRGRRSVRSGY

-1773 HKMPQDFAFPLGLGT
+1773 HKLPQDFAFPLGLGT
-1788 KKSQTLHNSVA
+1788 KKTQVLHNNLNSA
-1799 ASVDGMNNKQ
+1799 DGPNSKSNNVTGQ
-1809 QNHTN
+1809 HMV
-1814 NSGGTKTNDN
+1814 N
-1824 NNTNLRHNQNN
+1824 NNTNMRQNQNQN
-1835 QIHSSMAD
+1835 HSSMAD
-1843 IRHDGR
+1843 ITADGR
-1849 ASGERYQGSASTDEL
+1849 VNGGDDGRGSGGSDDM

>member
-1 MPGTRKGSEAGQRT
+1 MGTKT
-15 RQRPDT
+15 
-21 LELGV
+21 
-26 LSADIRQQQ
+26 
-35 QQREQERELEQ
+35 
-46 EQEQQEPDIEHWSA
+46 
-60 AAAQPTAATTRRS
+60 
-73 RWFNF
+73 
-78 ASKSRRRRLLRCEEE
+78 
-93 QMQLAV
+93 
-99 EPEHEHDLEQQQ
+99 
-111 VRLAQPEITNI
+111 
-122 GNSTLTIASPAA
+122 
-134 THIKPA
+134 
-140 VPSSATA
+140 
-147 SSHLA
+147 
-152 DSFYSLAN
+152 
-160 ADAGDEPKAA
+160 
-170 IDVEQQYKEQPPSK
+170 
-184 PRLSVLQ
+184 
-191 RFASWRRSAP
+191 
-201 DSLPSRRHSRL
+201 
-212 QSGDLGSQP
+212 QP
-221 QLSASASARN
+221 QQAKE
-231 LRRLSQMRRRRS
+231 
-243 SYYFSDNERRIRAN
+243 NERRIRAN
-257 DKDFNSQFKYHNN
+257 DKEFNLQYKYHNN
-270 YIKTSKYT
+270 YIKTSKYSVF
-278 LLTFLP
+278 TFLP

-361 VEAKWSDVQVGDVI
+361 VDAKWSEVQVGDVI

-383 AADIMLLTTSEPN
+383 AADILLLTTSEPN

-415 QCLIETTELGEQ
+415 QCLTETIELGDH
-427 HDLLW
+427 HDALW
-432 NFNGEIICERPNNL
+432 NFNGEILCERPNNL
-446 LNKFEGTLMWKNQR
+446 LNKFDGTLIWRNQR
-460 FALDNDKILLRGCV
+460 FALDNEKILLRGCV

-518 IVLFLVSICALFAL
+518 IVLFLVSICALFAV
-532 GCAIWEGLIGQHFQL
+532 GCAIWEGLIGQHFQV

-555 PQEMVAS
+555 PKDYIPS

-592 VIRFA
+592 VIRFI

-609 YARTQT
+609 YARTNT

-666 TGELI
+666 TGEPI
-671 EITEQTL
+671 EVTEQ
-678 FQTCNSN
+678 QTIFHNSPRN
-685 NSKSSKSSSNSK
+685 PEEVPT
-697 SSSGVNKRSSSSAST
+697 GTATST
-712 AATPTAPP
+712 KQPP
-720 TILVHTAEVHA
+720 LILVHKAEVHA
-731 KKSALLVTQDG
+731 KKSSVMVTAEG
-742 GTQLAHSPEELCGRI
+742 ETQLASSPSSDRAEMEHSAPL
-757 ASEQATPAISTM
+757 PAPQDPQR
-769 ENPLARKQVHYLSPS
+769 NRGRKQVRYSAPS
-784 RSVANED
+784 RSQEEE
-791 DVDDPGGSK
+791 PGGTI
-800 EDPGSRSPSASPS
+800 PGRLPTPRGSSPSGYDSQRSSSRSSGG
-813 ASSGLGACF
+813 GLGVCF
-822 TRSGQRMRRQLSGGL
+822 KRSGPGLMQRQLS
-837 STSCASG
+837 ST
-844 SVSGDKVII
+844 
-853 LHDNQPEHEHH
+853 
-864 HQQQQQQ
+864 
-871 QQQKQQHEQ
+871 
-880 QTNRKL
+880 
-886 VKFNLTPS
+886 
-894 ASSATECETSA
+894 
-905 IDSDSGCCAPFR
+905 
-917 PHHHSHRNSE
+917 
-927 RNNSSRRNSNCNSNS
+927 NSSDKALQC
-942 STNTNTN
+942 
-949 TNTNNNNSSSST
+949 
-961 TTTTTTTNAH
+961 
-971 HRYLSTHRFAT
+971 
-982 NWSSSHQK
+982 
-990 VHMLEPVDFS
+990 VDFS
-1000 ANPHHEVDF
+1000 ANPHHESDF

-1025 HSQNFFR
+1025 HSHVFFR

-1041 AETVDGRLEY
+1041 AETVEGKLEY

-1058 AALVSAARNFGFVF
+1058 AALVAAARNFGFVF
-1072 RTRTPNSITIEVM
+1072 RSRTPNSITIEVM
-1085 GRIEEY
+1085 GRKEEY
-1091 ELLHILDFNNVR
+1091 ELLNILDFNNVR

-1108 ILRRGNSVVLYCKGA
+1108 ILRRGNTVVLYCKGA

-1132 SGQEDLKARTQ
+1132 GGQEDLKARTQ

-1158 LAERRLSEQYY
+1158 LAERRLTEQYY
-1169 NDWRSRQQ
+1169 KNWRTRQQ
-1177 EAALSMDSRESKL
+1177 EAALAMDSREERL
-1190 NAVYEEVE
+1190 NEIYEEIE
-1198 SGMQLLGVTAIEDKL
+1198 SDMQLVGVTAIEDKL
-1213 QDGVPKS
+1213 QDGVPKA
-1220 IANLQNA
+1220 IANLQSA

-1249 QLLTDELVDVFI
+1249 QLLTDELADVFI

-1274 RQFKESIKIFDRFR
+1274 RQFKESIKIYNRFR
-1288 PGGTEAM
+1288 PGGTEALY
-1295 NHFNSDS
+1295 NSDS
-1302 SMDPMSVAMTQ
+1302 NMDPLSVTMTQ
-1313 TSAFMQDAN
+1313 TSVFMHESSN
-1322 GSTMPPPPAI
+1322 PPTPPPPPAI
-1332 SVVTFRWDAKIKDNK
+1332 SVVTFRWDDKNKDKK

-1354 CNDIFG
+1354 CNDLFG
-1360 DPEKNSDGRRTAPSV
+1360 DEKRSLDDGAASIV
-1375 IVDENTGF
+1375 IDETTGF

-1400 ESKFLDIA
+1400 EIKFLDIA

-1472 SDYAIAQFCH
+1472 SDYAIAQFRY

-1544 SLPVLA
+1544 SLPVLS
-1550 LGVFEQDVSDK
+1550 LGIFEQDVSDK

-1574 KSELFNI
+1574 RSELFNI

-1593 TSLILFLI
+1593 TSLVLFLI
-1601 PYGVYKDGVSH
+1601 PYGVYKDGVSQ

-1637 QIALYTSYWTIVNH
+1637 QISLYTSYWTIVNH

-1657 LIWYFVLDYFYNYVI
+1657 LVWYFVLDYFYNYVI

-1696 VVMLMAPVLAYK
+1696 VMVLVAPVLAYK
-1708 FYLLDVHPSL
+1708 YYLLDVHPSL
-1718 SDKIRQKSLKKVHS
+1718 SDKIRQKSLKKIHS
-1732 RVSSDVRR
+1732 RASSDVRR

-1788 KKSQTLHNSVA
+1788 KKTQALHNNL
-1799 ASVDGMNNKQ
+1799 ASADQTKAS
-1809 QNHTN
+1809 
-1814 NSGGTKTNDN
+1814 NSSGHHMGNN
-1824 NNTNLRHNQNN
+1824 NNTNQRHNQNQN
-1835 QIHSSMAD
+1835 HSSMAD
-1843 IRHDGR
+1843 ISAEGR
-1849 ASGERYQGSASTDEL
+1849 AADAGGSGANDDI

>member
-1 MPGTRKGSEAGQRT
+1 MIGGRRCSEAARRL

-21 LELGV
+21 LELAV
-26 LSADIRQQQ
+26 LDGQSPVETERQEDDD
-35 QQREQERELEQ
+35 RIPSGGPIIKDEAETVS
-46 EQEQQEPDIEHWSA
+46 PVAPA
-60 AAAQPTAATTRRS
+60 AGTASRRT
-73 RWFNF
+73 RWFQF
-78 ASKSRRRRLLRCEEE
+78 ARSSKNRRKRLHCEEE
-93 QMQLAV
+93 EEEQ
-99 EPEHEHDLEQQQ
+99 DLEEQG
-111 VRLAQPEITNI
+111 RRTSDKESHRRACLAQPEGMNI
-122 GNSTLTIASPAA
+122 GSSTQTIATP
-134 THIKPA
+134 
-140 VPSSATA
+140 
-147 SSHLA
+147 LMMG
-152 DSFYSLAN
+152 DSFYSLAQGAPN
-160 ADAGDEPKAA
+160 PSVSRSDDQEH
-170 IDVEQQYKEQPPSK
+170 YKQRDS
-184 PRLSVLQ
+184 SV
-191 RFASWRRSAP
+191 ASETKSTRS
-201 DSLPSRRHSRL
+201 
-212 QSGDLGSQP
+212 
-221 QLSASASARN
+221 
-231 LRRLSQMRRRRS
+231 LRRLSQIRRRRS
-243 SYYFSDNERRIRAN
+243 SYYFSENERRIRAN
-257 DKDFNSQFKYHNN
+257 DKEFNAQFKYHNN
-270 YIKTSKYT
+270 YIKTSKYS
-278 LLTFLP
+278 LFTFLP

-361 VEAKWSDVQVGDVI
+361 VDAKWSEVQVGDVI

-383 AADIMLLTTSEPN
+383 AADILLLSTSEPN

-415 QCLIETTELGEQ
+415 QCLTETIELGDR

-432 NFNGEIICERPNNL
+432 NFNGEILCERPNNL
-446 LNKFEGTLMWKNQR
+446 LNKFDGTLIWRSQR
-460 FALDNDKILLRGCV
+460 FALDNEKILLRGCV

-518 IVLFLVSICALFAL
+518 IVLFLVSICAFFAI
-532 GCAIWEGLIGQHFQL
+532 GCAIWEGLIGQHFQR

-555 PQEMVAS
+555 PKDYIPT

-592 VIRFA
+592 VIRFV

-609 YARTQT
+609 YATTNT

-671 EITEQTL
+671 EITE
-678 FQTCNSN
+678 
-685 NSKSSKSSSNSK
+685 
-697 SSSGVNKRSSSSAST
+697 
-712 AATPTAPP
+712 
-720 TILVHTAEVHA
+720 
-731 KKSALLVTQDG
+731 
-742 GTQLAHSPEELCGRI
+742 
-757 ASEQATPAISTM
+757 AIQS
-769 ENPLARKQVHYLSPS
+769 
-784 RSVANED
+784 
-791 DVDDPGGSK
+791 
-800 EDPGSRSPSASPS
+800 
-813 ASSGLGACF
+813 
-822 TRSGQRMRRQLSGGL
+822 
-837 STSCASG
+837 
-844 SVSGDKVII
+844 
-853 LHDNQPEHEHH
+853 
-864 HQQQQQQ
+864 
-871 QQQKQQHEQ
+871 
-880 QTNRKL
+880 
-886 VKFNLTPS
+886 
-894 ASSATECETSA
+894 
-905 IDSDSGCCAPFR
+905 
-917 PHHHSHRNSE
+917 
-927 RNNSSRRNSNCNSNS
+927 
-942 STNTNTN
+942 
-949 TNTNNNNSSSST
+949 
-961 TTTTTTTNAH
+961 
-971 HRYLSTHRFAT
+971 
-982 NWSSSHQK
+982 
-990 VHMLEPVDFS
+990 VDFS
-1000 ANPHHEVDF
+1000 ANPHHESDF

-1025 HSQNFFR
+1025 HSHVFFR

-1085 GRIEEY
+1085 GRMEDY
-1091 ELLHILDFNNVR
+1091 ELLNILDFNNVR

-1108 ILRRGNSVVLYCKGA
+1108 ILRRGDSVVLYCKGA

-1132 SGQEDLKARTQ
+1132 GGQEDLKARTQ

-1158 LAERRLSEQYY
+1158 LAERRLTEQYY
-1169 NDWRSRQQ
+1169 NDWRSRHQ
-1177 EAALSMDSRESKL
+1177 EAALSMDSREQKL
-1190 NAVYEEVE
+1190 NAMYEEIE
-1198 SGMQLLGVTAIEDKL
+1198 SDMQLVGVTAIEDKL

-1249 QLLTDELVDVFI
+1249 QLLTDELADVFI

-1274 RQFKESIKIFDRFR
+1274 RQFKESIKIYNRFR
-1288 PGGTEAM
+1288 PGGIEGFDRM
-1295 NHFNSDS
+1295 NSDM
-1302 SMDPMSVAMTQ
+1302 SMDPLSVTMTQ
-1313 TSAFMQDAN
+1313 TSAFMQESN
-1322 GSTMPPPPAI
+1322 LPPTPPPPPAI
-1332 SVVTFRWDAKIKDNK
+1332 SVVTFRWDDKIKDNK

-1354 CNDIFG
+1354 CNNLFG
-1360 DPEKNSDGRRTAPSV
+1360 DEKKSEDGGAASIV
-1375 IVDENTGF
+1375 VDENTGF

-1400 ESKFLDIA
+1400 ETKFLDIA

-1472 SDYAIAQFCH
+1472 SDYAIAQFRY

-1561 NSVEYPR
+1561 NSVEFPR

-1601 PYGVYKDGVSH
+1601 PYGVYRDGVSH
-1612 NGYILSDH
+1612 DGYVLSDH

-1637 QIALYTSYWTIVNH
+1637 QISLYTSYWTVVNH
-1651 ITIWGS
+1651 VTIWGS

-1672 GGPYVGSLTQAIK
+1672 GGPYVGSLTQAMK
-1685 DLTFWMTMLIT
+1685 DLSFWATMLIT
-1696 VVMLMAPVLAYK
+1696 VMVLVAPVLAYK

-1718 SDKIRQKSLKKVHS
+1718 SDKIRQKSLKKIHS
-1732 RVSSDVRR
+1732 RASSSVRR
-1740 TPSSRRGRRSVRSGY
+1740 TASSRRGRRSVRSGY

-1773 HKMPQDFAFPLGLGT
+1773 HKLPQDFAFPLGLGT
-1788 KKSQTLHNSVA
+1788 KKTQALHNNLNSA
-1799 ASVDGMNNKQ
+1799 DGPASK
-1809 QNHTN
+1809 TN
-1814 NSGGTKTNDN
+1814 NVSGQHMANN
-1824 NNTNLRHNQNN
+1824 NNTNLRHNQNQN
-1835 QIHSSMAD
+1835 HSSMAD
-1843 IRHDGR
+1843 ITGDG
-1849 ASGERYQGSASTDEL
+1849 GSAGDGGRGSVGTDDL

>member
-1 MPGTRKGSEAGQRT
+1 MIGGRRCSEAARRL

-21 LELGV
+21 LELAV
-26 LSADIRQQQ
+26 LDGQSPVETERQEDDD
-35 QQREQERELEQ
+35 RIPSGGAIIKDEAETVS
-46 EQEQQEPDIEHWSA
+46 PVAPA
-60 AAAQPTAATTRRS
+60 AGTASRRT
-73 RWFNF
+73 RWFQF
-78 ASKSRRRRLLRCEEE
+78 ARSSKNRRKRLHCEEE
-93 QMQLAV
+93 EEEQ
-99 EPEHEHDLEQQQ
+99 DLEEQG
-111 VRLAQPEITNI
+111 RRTSDKESHRRACLAQPEGMNI
-122 GNSTLTIASPAA
+122 GSSTQTIATP
-134 THIKPA
+134 
-140 VPSSATA
+140 
-147 SSHLA
+147 LMMG
-152 DSFYSLAN
+152 DSFYSLAQGAPN
-160 ADAGDEPKAA
+160 PSVSRSDDQE
-170 IDVEQQYKEQPPSK
+170 QYKQRDS
-184 PRLSVLQ
+184 SV
-191 RFASWRRSAP
+191 ASETKSTRS
-201 DSLPSRRHSRL
+201 
-212 QSGDLGSQP
+212 
-221 QLSASASARN
+221 
-231 LRRLSQMRRRRS
+231 LRRLSQIRRRRS
-243 SYYFSDNERRIRAN
+243 SYYFSENERRIRAN
-257 DKDFNSQFKYHNN
+257 DKEFNAQFKYHNN
-270 YIKTSKYT
+270 YIKTSKYS
-278 LLTFLP
+278 LFTFLP

-361 VEAKWSDVQVGDVI
+361 VDAKWSEVQVGDVI

-383 AADIMLLTTSEPN
+383 AADILLLSTSEPN

-415 QCLIETTELGEQ
+415 QCLTETIELGDR

-432 NFNGEIICERPNNL
+432 NFNGEILCERPNNL
-446 LNKFEGTLMWKNQR
+446 LNKFDGTLIWRSQR
-460 FALDNDKILLRGCV
+460 FALDNEKILLRGCV

-518 IVLFLVSICALFAL
+518 IVLFLVSICAFFAI
-532 GCAIWEGLIGQHFQL
+532 GCAIWEGLIGQHFQR

-555 PQEMVAS
+555 PKDYIPT

-592 VIRFA
+592 VIRFV

-609 YARTQT
+609 YATTNT

-671 EITEQTL
+671 EITEQQTI
-678 FQTCNSN
+678 FQNSN
-685 NSKSSKSSSNSK
+685 NTSNN
-697 SSSGVNKRSSSSAST
+697 VPR
-712 AATPTAPP
+712 AAGGAAAAPP
-720 TILVHTAEVHA
+720 AAPPPIILVHKAEVHA
-731 KKSALLVTQDG
+731 KKSSVVVTSDG
-742 GTQLAHSPEELCGRI
+742 DTQVASNPI
-757 ASEQATPAISTM
+757 ASPTLDPSERRQG
-769 ENPLARKQVHYLSPS
+769 RKHVRYSAPS
-784 RSVANED
+784 RSQE
-791 DVDDPGGSK
+791 DDPGGLS
-800 EDPGSRSPSASPS
+800 PRLSAGTAGGSGESLSPPNGSESRRS
-813 ASSGLGACF
+813 SSSVGLGGCF
-822 TRSGQRMRRQLSGGL
+822 KRSGQMQRQLSR
-837 STSCASG
+837 TSSC
-844 SVSGDKVII
+844 DKVKI
-853 LHDNQPEHEHH
+853 LHDSEQTEPNTTHNQPQHHRKRLMKIRFRKSPSTVTLSVPFGQLEHH
-864 HQQQQQQ
+864 
-871 QQQKQQHEQ
+871 QHEGE
-880 QTNRKL
+880 
-886 VKFNLTPS
+886 PS
-894 ASSATECETSA
+894 STLHPNDSSTQ
-905 IDSDSGCCAPFR
+905 
-917 PHHHSHRNSE
+917 HHHHNA
-927 RNNSSRRNSNCNSNS
+927 
-942 STNTNTN
+942 
-949 TNTNNNNSSSST
+949 T
-961 TTTTTTTNAH
+961 T
-971 HRYLSTHRFAT
+971 FAT
-982 NWSSSHQK
+982 NWSSSPQR
-990 VHMLEPVDFS
+990 VHAIQSVDFS
-1000 ANPHHEVDF
+1000 ANPHHESDF

-1025 HSQNFFR
+1025 HSHVFFR

-1085 GRIEEY
+1085 GRMEVSDASWMKLLVYIFVCTLQDY
-1091 ELLHILDFNNVR
+1091 ELLNILDFNNVR

-1108 ILRRGNSVVLYCKGA
+1108 ILRRGDSVVLYCKGA

-1132 SGQEDLKARTQ
+1132 GGQEDLKARTQ

-1158 LAERRLSEQYY
+1158 LAERRLTEQYY
-1169 NDWRSRQQ
+1169 NDWRSRHQ
-1177 EAALSMDSRESKL
+1177 EAALSMDSREQKL
-1190 NAVYEEVE
+1190 NAMYEEIE
-1198 SGMQLLGVTAIEDKL
+1198 SDMQLVGVTAIEDKL

-1249 QLLTDELVDVFI
+1249 QLLTDELADVFI

-1274 RQFKESIKIFDRFR
+1274 RQFKESIKIYNRFR
-1288 PGGTEAM
+1288 PGGIEGFDRM
-1295 NHFNSDS
+1295 NSDM
-1302 SMDPMSVAMTQ
+1302 SMDPLSVTMTQ
-1313 TSAFMQDAN
+1313 TSAFMQESN
-1322 GSTMPPPPAI
+1322 LPPTPPPPPAI
-1332 SVVTFRWDAKIKDNK
+1332 SVVTFRWDDKIKDNK

-1354 CNDIFG
+1354 CNNLFG
-1360 DPEKNSDGRRTAPSV
+1360 DEKKSEDGGAASIV
-1375 IVDENTGF
+1375 VDENTGF
-1383 ALVVNG
+1383 ALVING

-1400 ESKFLDIA
+1400 ETKFLDIA

-1472 SDYAIAQFCH
+1472 SDYAIAQFRY

-1561 NSVEYPR
+1561 NSVEFPR

-1601 PYGVYKDGVSH
+1601 PYGVYRDGVSH
-1612 NGYILSDH
+1612 EGYVLSDH

-1637 QIALYTSYWTIVNH
+1637 QISLYTSYWTVVNH
-1651 ITIWGS
+1651 VTIWGS

-1672 GGPYVGSLTQAIK
+1672 GGPYVGSLTQAMK
-1685 DLTFWMTMLIT
+1685 DLSFWATMLIT
-1696 VVMLMAPVLAYK
+1696 VMVLVAPVLAYK

-1718 SDKIRQKSLKKVHS
+1718 SDKIRQKSLKKIHS
-1732 RVSSDVRR
+1732 RASSSVRR
-1740 TPSSRRGRRSVRSGY
+1740 TASSRRGRRSVRSGY

-1773 HKMPQDFAFPLGLGT
+1773 HKLPQDFAFPLGLGT
-1788 KKSQTLHNSVA
+1788 KKTQALHNNLNSA
-1799 ASVDGMNNKQ
+1799 DGPASK
-1809 QNHTN
+1809 TN
-1814 NSGGTKTNDN
+1814 NVSGQHMANN
-1824 NNTNLRHNQNN
+1824 NNTNLRHNQNQN
-1835 QIHSSMAD
+1835 HSSMAD
-1843 IRHDGR
+1843 ITGDGR
-1849 ASGERYQGSASTDEL
+1849 GSAGDGGRGSVGTDDL

>member
-1 MPGTRKGSEAGQRT
+1 MGTKT
-15 RQRPDT
+15 
-21 LELGV
+21 
-26 LSADIRQQQ
+26 
-35 QQREQERELEQ
+35 
-46 EQEQQEPDIEHWSA
+46 
-60 AAAQPTAATTRRS
+60 
-73 RWFNF
+73 
-78 ASKSRRRRLLRCEEE
+78 
-93 QMQLAV
+93 
-99 EPEHEHDLEQQQ
+99 
-111 VRLAQPEITNI
+111 
-122 GNSTLTIASPAA
+122 
-134 THIKPA
+134 
-140 VPSSATA
+140 
-147 SSHLA
+147 
-152 DSFYSLAN
+152 
-160 ADAGDEPKAA
+160 
-170 IDVEQQYKEQPPSK
+170 
-184 PRLSVLQ
+184 
-191 RFASWRRSAP
+191 
-201 DSLPSRRHSRL
+201 
-212 QSGDLGSQP
+212 QP
-221 QLSASASARN
+221 QLAK
-231 LRRLSQMRRRRS
+231 
-243 SYYFSDNERRIRAN
+243 DNERRIRAN

-671 EITEQTL
+671 EITE
-678 FQTCNSN
+678 
-685 NSKSSKSSSNSK
+685 
-697 SSSGVNKRSSSSAST
+697 
-712 AATPTAPP
+712 
-720 TILVHTAEVHA
+720 
-731 KKSALLVTQDG
+731 
-742 GTQLAHSPEELCGRI
+742 
-757 ASEQATPAISTM
+757 
-769 ENPLARKQVHYLSPS
+769 
-784 RSVANED
+784 
-791 DVDDPGGSK
+791 
-800 EDPGSRSPSASPS
+800 
-813 ASSGLGACF
+813 
-822 TRSGQRMRRQLSGGL
+822 
-837 STSCASG
+837 
-844 SVSGDKVII
+844 
-853 LHDNQPEHEHH
+853 
-864 HQQQQQQ
+864 
-871 QQQKQQHEQ
+871 
-880 QTNRKL
+880 
-886 VKFNLTPS
+886 
-894 ASSATECETSA
+894 
-905 IDSDSGCCAPFR
+905 
-917 PHHHSHRNSE
+917 
-927 RNNSSRRNSNCNSNS
+927 
-942 STNTNTN
+942 
-949 TNTNNNNSSSST
+949 
-961 TTTTTTTNAH
+961 
-971 HRYLSTHRFAT
+971 
-982 NWSSSHQK
+982 
-990 VHMLEPVDFS
+990 MLEPVDFS

-1332 SVVTFRWDAKIKDNK
+1332 SVVTFRWDAKIQDNK

-1360 DPEKNSDGRRTAPSV
+1360 DPEKNSEGRRTAPSV

-1799 ASVDGMNNKQ
+1799 VSVDGMNNKQ

-1814 NSGGTKTNDN
+1814 NSGSTKTNDN

-1849 ASGERYQGSASTDEL
+1849 ASGDTYQGSASTDEL

>member
-1 MPGTRKGSEAGQRT
+1 MIGGRRCSEAARRL

-21 LELGV
+21 LELAV
-26 LSADIRQQQ
+26 LDGQSPVETERQEDDD
-35 QQREQERELEQ
+35 RIPSGGPIIKDEAETVS
-46 EQEQQEPDIEHWSA
+46 PVAPA
-60 AAAQPTAATTRRS
+60 AGTASRRT
-73 RWFNF
+73 RWFQF
-78 ASKSRRRRLLRCEEE
+78 ARSSKNRRKRLHCEEE
-93 QMQLAV
+93 EEEQ
-99 EPEHEHDLEQQQ
+99 DLEEQG
-111 VRLAQPEITNI
+111 RRTSDKESHRRACLAQPEGMNI
-122 GNSTLTIASPAA
+122 GSSTQTIATP
-134 THIKPA
+134 
-140 VPSSATA
+140 
-147 SSHLA
+147 LMMG
-152 DSFYSLAN
+152 DSFYSLAQGAPN
-160 ADAGDEPKAA
+160 PSVSRSDDQEH
-170 IDVEQQYKEQPPSK
+170 YKQRDS
-184 PRLSVLQ
+184 SV
-191 RFASWRRSAP
+191 ASETKSTRS
-201 DSLPSRRHSRL
+201 
-212 QSGDLGSQP
+212 
-221 QLSASASARN
+221 
-231 LRRLSQMRRRRS
+231 LRRLSQIRRRRS
-243 SYYFSDNERRIRAN
+243 SYYFSENERRIRAN
-257 DKDFNSQFKYHNN
+257 DKEFNAQFKYHNN
-270 YIKTSKYT
+270 YIKTSKYS
-278 LLTFLP
+278 LFTFLP

-361 VEAKWSDVQVGDVI
+361 VDAKWSEVQVGDVI

-383 AADIMLLTTSEPN
+383 AADILLLSTSEPN

-415 QCLIETTELGEQ
+415 QCLTETIELGDR

-432 NFNGEIICERPNNL
+432 NFNGEILCERPNNL
-446 LNKFEGTLMWKNQR
+446 LNKFDGTLIWRSQR
-460 FALDNDKILLRGCV
+460 FALDNEKILLRGCV

-518 IVLFLVSICALFAL
+518 IVLFLVSICAFFAI
-532 GCAIWEGLIGQHFQL
+532 GCAIWEGLIGQHFQR

-555 PQEMVAS
+555 PKDYIPT

-592 VIRFA
+592 VIRFV

-609 YARTQT
+609 YATTNT

-671 EITEQTL
+671 EITE
-678 FQTCNSN
+678 
-685 NSKSSKSSSNSK
+685 
-697 SSSGVNKRSSSSAST
+697 
-712 AATPTAPP
+712 
-720 TILVHTAEVHA
+720 
-731 KKSALLVTQDG
+731 
-742 GTQLAHSPEELCGRI
+742 
-757 ASEQATPAISTM
+757 AIQS
-769 ENPLARKQVHYLSPS
+769 
-784 RSVANED
+784 
-791 DVDDPGGSK
+791 
-800 EDPGSRSPSASPS
+800 
-813 ASSGLGACF
+813 
-822 TRSGQRMRRQLSGGL
+822 
-837 STSCASG
+837 
-844 SVSGDKVII
+844 
-853 LHDNQPEHEHH
+853 
-864 HQQQQQQ
+864 
-871 QQQKQQHEQ
+871 
-880 QTNRKL
+880 
-886 VKFNLTPS
+886 
-894 ASSATECETSA
+894 
-905 IDSDSGCCAPFR
+905 
-917 PHHHSHRNSE
+917 
-927 RNNSSRRNSNCNSNS
+927 
-942 STNTNTN
+942 
-949 TNTNNNNSSSST
+949 
-961 TTTTTTTNAH
+961 
-971 HRYLSTHRFAT
+971 
-982 NWSSSHQK
+982 
-990 VHMLEPVDFS
+990 VDFS
-1000 ANPHHEVDF
+1000 ANPHHESDF

-1025 HSQNFFR
+1025 HSHVFFR

-1085 GRIEEY
+1085 GRMEVSDASWMKLLVYIFVCTLQDY
-1091 ELLHILDFNNVR
+1091 ELLNILDFNNVR

-1108 ILRRGNSVVLYCKGA
+1108 ILRRGDSVVLYCKGA

-1132 SGQEDLKARTQ
+1132 GGQEDLKARTQ

-1158 LAERRLSEQYY
+1158 LAERRLTEQYY
-1169 NDWRSRQQ
+1169 NDWRSRHQ
-1177 EAALSMDSRESKL
+1177 EAALSMDSREQKL
-1190 NAVYEEVE
+1190 NAMYEEIE
-1198 SGMQLLGVTAIEDKL
+1198 SDMQLVGVTAIEDKL

-1249 QLLTDELVDVFI
+1249 QLLTDELADVFI

-1274 RQFKESIKIFDRFR
+1274 RQFKESIKIYNRFR
-1288 PGGTEAM
+1288 PGGIEGFDRM
-1295 NHFNSDS
+1295 NSDM
-1302 SMDPMSVAMTQ
+1302 SMDPLSVTMTQ
-1313 TSAFMQDAN
+1313 TSAFMQESN
-1322 GSTMPPPPAI
+1322 LPPTPPPPPAI
-1332 SVVTFRWDAKIKDNK
+1332 SVVTF
-1347 GGPDSAE
+1347 SAE
-1354 CNDIFG
+1354 CNNLFG
-1360 DPEKNSDGRRTAPSV
+1360 DEKKSEDGGAASIV
-1375 IVDENTGF
+1375 VDENTGF

-1400 ESKFLDIA
+1400 ETKFLDIA

-1472 SDYAIAQFCH
+1472 SDYAIAQFRY

-1561 NSVEYPR
+1561 NSVEFPR

-1601 PYGVYKDGVSH
+1601 PYGVYRDGVSH
-1612 NGYILSDH
+1612 DGYVLSDH

-1637 QIALYTSYWTIVNH
+1637 QISLYTSYWTVVNH
-1651 ITIWGS
+1651 VTIWGS

-1672 GGPYVGSLTQAIK
+1672 GGPYVGSLTQAMK
-1685 DLTFWMTMLIT
+1685 DLSFWATMLIT
-1696 VVMLMAPVLAYK
+1696 VMVLVAPVLAYK

-1718 SDKIRQKSLKKVHS
+1718 SDKIRQKSLKKIHS
-1732 RVSSDVRR
+1732 RASSSVRR
-1740 TPSSRRGRRSVRSGY
+1740 TASSRRGRRSVRSGY

-1773 HKMPQDFAFPLGLGT
+1773 HKLPQDFAFPLGLGT
-1788 KKSQTLHNSVA
+1788 KKTQALHNNLNSA
-1799 ASVDGMNNKQ
+1799 DGPASK
-1809 QNHTN
+1809 TN
-1814 NSGGTKTNDN
+1814 NVSGQHMANN
-1824 NNTNLRHNQNN
+1824 NNTNLRHNQNQN
-1835 QIHSSMAD
+1835 HSSMAD
-1843 IRHDGR
+1843 ITGDG
-1849 ASGERYQGSASTDEL
+1849 GSAGDGGRGSVGTDDL

>member
-1 MPGTRKGSEAGQRT
+1 MPGGRKCSEAT
-15 RQRPDT
+15 HCLRQRPDT
-21 LELGV
+21 LELSV
-26 LSADIRQQQ
+26 LGTHTGQAVNGAEQEGEDDEELPKQQQ
-35 QQREQERELEQ
+35 LELVLEQ
-46 EQEQQEPDIEHWSA
+46 PPVTPTSIITSTVTPA
-60 AAAQPTAATTRRS
+60 AAAAAATRRR
-73 RWFNF
+73 RWFHF
-78 ASKSRRRRLLRCEEE
+78 AQRSRRRRRLRCEEE
-93 QMQLAV
+93 QLQLA
-99 EPEHEHDLEQQQ
+99 EEQEEHEEQLA
-111 VRLAQPEITNI
+111 RLAQPETMNI
-122 GNSTLTIASPAA
+122 GNSTLTIATPLPMN
-134 THIKPA
+134 TN
-140 VPSSATA
+140 SS
-147 SSHLA
+147 SQ
-152 DSFYSLAN
+152 DGNSFYSLAQAAPAAPTAQQRTAN
-160 ADAGDEPKAA
+160 NLEQAEEEPYK
-170 IDVEQQYKEQPPSK
+170 QQQQQHQAMQSK
-184 PRLSVLQ
+184 PRLSMLQ

-201 DSLPSRRHSRL
+201 DSLPSRRHSRNRSRSP
-212 QSGDLGSQP
+212 SGEHPAQI
-221 QLSASASARN
+221 SAFASARN
-231 LRRLSQMRRRRS
+231 LRRLSQVRRRRS

-257 DKDFNSQFKYHNN
+257 DKEFNSQFKYHNN
-270 YIKTSKYT
+270 YIKTSKYS

-383 AADIMLLTTSEPN
+383 AADTLLLSTSEPN

-415 QCLIETTELGEQ
+415 QCLMETTELADQ

-432 NFNGEIICERPNNL
+432 DFNGEIICERPNNL
-446 LNKFEGTLMWKNQR
+446 LNKFEGTLIWKNQR

-518 IVLFLVSICALFAL
+518 IVLFLISICAFFAIA
-532 GCAIWEGLIGQHFQL
+532 CAVWEGMIGQHFQL
-547 YLPWEHII
+547 YLPWENII
-555 PQEMVAS
+555 PQEMIAS

-592 VIRFA
+592 VIRFV

-609 YARTQT
+609 YARTHT

-651 CSINGRTYGDVIDLR
+651 CSINGRTYGDLIDLR

-671 EITEQTL
+671 EITDQQTI
-678 FQTCNSN
+678 FQT
-685 NSKSSKSSSNSK
+685 SNSHRH
-697 SSSGVNKRSSSSAST
+697 SHSHSER
-712 AATPTAPP
+712 TPDKPSTAPP
-720 TILVHTAEVHA
+720 TILIHKAEVHA
-731 KKSALLVTQDG
+731 ATKSALLLTAAG
-742 GTQLAHSPEELCGRI
+742 GTKLAHSADQLQGHI
-757 ASEQATPAISTM
+757 ASAQLSPQHLL
-769 ENPLARKQVHYLSPS
+769 ENPLARKQVHYSLEDTRIGRIGGAGDTLQSPS
-784 RSVANED
+784 D
-791 DVDDPGGSK
+791 
-800 EDPGSRSPSASPS
+800 
-813 ASSGLGACF
+813 
-822 TRSGQRMRRQLSGGL
+822 RSGGRNSTDGNRRMRRQLSAV
-837 STSCASG
+837 SMQSSSC
-844 SVSGDKVII
+844 DKVNI
-853 LHDNQPEHEHH
+853 LPEQQEQQQSHAQ
-864 HQQQQQQ
+864 HQQQT
-871 QQQKQQHEQ
+871 KC
-880 QTNRKL
+880 KL
-886 VKFNLTPS
+886 KFKSNS
-894 ASSATECETSA
+894 YASLN
-905 IDSDSGCCAPFR
+905 D
-917 PHHHSHRNSE
+917 N
-927 RNNSSRRNSNCNSNS
+927 NSNCNSNS
-942 STNTNTN
+942 S
-949 TNTNNNNSSSST
+949 SSGCCAPFRCHDKRQATATATSINQTQS
-961 TTTTTTTNAH
+961 AQQ
-971 HRYLSTHRFAT
+971 RFLSTHRFAT
-982 NWSSSHQK
+982 NWNSSHQK
-990 VHMLEPVDFS
+990 VHAIEPVDFS
-1000 ANPHHEVDF
+1000 ANPHHESDF
-1009 RWYDRTL
+1009 RWYDRSL
-1016 LDAVRSDEE
+1016 LDAVRSEE
-1025 HSQNFFR
+1025 QHSHNFFR
-1032 LLALCHTVM
+1032 LLSLCHTVM
-1041 AETVDGRLEY
+1041 AETVNGRLEY

-1108 ILRRGNSVVLYCKGA
+1108 ILRDGNSVVLYCKGA

-1132 SGQEDLKARTQ
+1132 GGQEDLKARTQ

-1149 AGEGLRTLV
+1149 ASEGLRTLV
-1158 LAERRLSEQYY
+1158 LAERRLSEAYY
-1169 NDWRSRQQ
+1169 NEWRQRQQ
-1177 EAALSMDSRESKL
+1177 EAALSMESREQKL
-1190 NAVYEEVE
+1190 NAMYEEIE
-1198 SGMQLLGVTAIEDKL
+1198 SDMQLVGVTAIEDKL

-1261 VDGNSVEEVEKQL
+1261 VDGSSVEEVEKQL
-1274 RQFKESIKIFDRFR
+1274 RQFKESIRIFDRFR
-1288 PGGTEAM
+1288 PGGSEGTTQ
-1295 NHFNSDS
+1295 NTGSSS
-1302 SMDPMSVAMTQ
+1302 SMDPMSATVTQ
-1313 TSAFMQDAN
+1313 TSAFMQDTTTIS
-1322 GSTMPPPPAI
+1322 GSPMCQPPPAI
-1332 SVVTFRWDAKIKDNK
+1332 SVVTF
-1347 GGPDSAE
+1347 SAE
-1354 CNDIFG
+1354 CTDLFR
-1360 DPEKNSDGRRTAPSV
+1360 DPKSVEDRRSAPPV
-1375 IVDENTGF
+1375 VVDESTGF

-1472 SDYAIAQFCH
+1472 SDYAIAQFCY

-1601 PYGVYKDGVSH
+1601 PYGVYKDGVSQ

-1672 GGPYVGSLTQAIK
+1672 GGPYVGSLTQAIN
-1685 DLTFWMTMLIT
+1685 DMTFWMTMLIT

-1732 RVSSDVRR
+1732 RISSDVRR

-1788 KKSQTLHNSVA
+1788 KKTQALHNNLSSA
-1799 ASVDGMNNKQ
+1799 TSDGKQ
-1809 QNHTN
+1809 ANHHQNH
-1814 NSGGTKTNDN
+1814 NSSSN
-1824 NNTNLRHNQNN
+1824 NNNNITNLRHN
-1835 QIHSSMAD
+1835 HSSMAD
-1843 IRHDGR
+1843 IRIGLNTDNTQDTT
-1849 ASGERYQGSASTDEL
+1849 SDEL

>member
-1 MPGTRKGSEAGQRT
+1 MGTKT
-15 RQRPDT
+15 
-21 LELGV
+21 
-26 LSADIRQQQ
+26 
-35 QQREQERELEQ
+35 
-46 EQEQQEPDIEHWSA
+46 
-60 AAAQPTAATTRRS
+60 
-73 RWFNF
+73 
-78 ASKSRRRRLLRCEEE
+78 
-93 QMQLAV
+93 
-99 EPEHEHDLEQQQ
+99 
-111 VRLAQPEITNI
+111 
-122 GNSTLTIASPAA
+122 
-134 THIKPA
+134 
-140 VPSSATA
+140 
-147 SSHLA
+147 
-152 DSFYSLAN
+152 
-160 ADAGDEPKAA
+160 
-170 IDVEQQYKEQPPSK
+170 
-184 PRLSVLQ
+184 
-191 RFASWRRSAP
+191 
-201 DSLPSRRHSRL
+201 
-212 QSGDLGSQP
+212 QP
-221 QLSASASARN
+221 QLAKE
-231 LRRLSQMRRRRS
+231 
-243 SYYFSDNERRIRAN
+243 NERRIRAN
-257 DKDFNSQFKYHNN
+257 DKEFNAQFKYHNN
-270 YIKTSKYT
+270 YIKTSKYS
-278 LLTFLP
+278 LFTFLP

-336 DDIQRHLSDSQ
+336 DDIQRHISDSQ

-361 VEAKWSDVQVGDVI
+361 VEAKWSEVQVGDVI

-383 AADIMLLTTSEPN
+383 AADTLLLSTSEPN

-415 QCLIETTELGEQ
+415 QCLTETIELGDR

-446 LNKFEGTLMWKNQR
+446 LNKFDGTLIWRGQR
-460 FALDNDKILLRGCV
+460 FALDNEKILLRGCV

-518 IVLFLVSICALFAL
+518 IVLFLVSICALFAI

-555 PQEMVAS
+555 PKDYIPT

-592 VIRFA
+592 VIRFV

-609 YARTQT
+609 YPTTNT

-651 CSINGRTYGDVIDLR
+651 CSINGRSYGDVIDLR
-666 TGELI
+666 TGELV
-671 EITEQTL
+671 EITE
-678 FQTCNSN
+678 
-685 NSKSSKSSSNSK
+685 
-697 SSSGVNKRSSSSAST
+697 
-712 AATPTAPP
+712 
-720 TILVHTAEVHA
+720 
-731 KKSALLVTQDG
+731 ALQ
-742 GTQLAHSPEELCGRI
+742 S
-757 ASEQATPAISTM
+757 
-769 ENPLARKQVHYLSPS
+769 
-784 RSVANED
+784 
-791 DVDDPGGSK
+791 
-800 EDPGSRSPSASPS
+800 
-813 ASSGLGACF
+813 
-822 TRSGQRMRRQLSGGL
+822 
-837 STSCASG
+837 
-844 SVSGDKVII
+844 
-853 LHDNQPEHEHH
+853 
-864 HQQQQQQ
+864 
-871 QQQKQQHEQ
+871 
-880 QTNRKL
+880 
-886 VKFNLTPS
+886 
-894 ASSATECETSA
+894 
-905 IDSDSGCCAPFR
+905 
-917 PHHHSHRNSE
+917 
-927 RNNSSRRNSNCNSNS
+927 
-942 STNTNTN
+942 
-949 TNTNNNNSSSST
+949 
-961 TTTTTTTNAH
+961 
-971 HRYLSTHRFAT
+971 
-982 NWSSSHQK
+982 
-990 VHMLEPVDFS
+990 VDFS
-1000 ANPHHEVDF
+1000 ANPHHESDF

-1025 HSQNFFR
+1025 HSHVFFR

-1041 AETVDGRLEY
+1041 AETVDGKLEY

-1085 GRIEEY
+1085 GQTEEY
-1091 ELLHILDFNNVR
+1091 ELLNILDFNNVR

-1108 ILRRGNSVVLYCKGA
+1108 ILRRGDSMVLYCKGA

-1132 SGQEDLKARTQ
+1132 GGQEDLKARTL

-1149 AGEGLRTLV
+1149 AGEGLRTLA
-1158 LAERRLSEQYY
+1158 LAERRLTEQYY

-1177 EAALSMDSRESKL
+1177 EAALSMDSREQKL
-1190 NAVYEEVE
+1190 NAIYEEIE
-1198 SGMQLLGVTAIEDKL
+1198 SEMQLVGVTAIEDKL

-1249 QLLTDELVDVFI
+1249 QLLTDELADVFI

-1274 RQFKESIKIFDRFR
+1274 RQFKESIRIYNRFR
-1288 PGGTEAM
+1288 PGG
-1295 NHFNSDS
+1295 FDPFDRLNSDS
-1302 SMDPMSVAMTQ
+1302 NMDPLSVTMTQ
-1313 TSAFMQDAN
+1313 TSAFMQETN
-1322 GSTMPPPPAI
+1322 LPPTPPPPPAI
-1332 SVVTFRWDAKIKDNK
+1332 SVVTFRWDEKNKDNK

-1354 CNDIFG
+1354 CNDLFG
-1360 DPEKNSDGRRTAPSV
+1360 DEKGSEDGGTASIV
-1375 IVDENTGF
+1375 VDENTGF

-1400 ESKFLDIA
+1400 ENKFLDIA
-1408 SQCKAVICCRV
+1408 SQCKTVICCRV

-1472 SDYAIAQFCH
+1472 SDYSIAQFRY

-1515 HCWYSL
+1515 HCWYSF

-1561 NSVEYPR
+1561 NSLEFPR

-1593 TSLILFLI
+1593 TSLVLFLI
-1601 PYGVYKDGVSH
+1601 PYGVYKDGVSA
-1612 NGYILSDH
+1612 NGFIVSDH

-1637 QIALYTSYWTIVNH
+1637 QISLYTSYWTVVNH
-1651 ITIWGS
+1651 VTIWGS
-1657 LIWYFVLDYFYNYVI
+1657 LVWYFVLDYFYNYVI
-1672 GGPYVGSLTQAIK
+1672 GGPYVGSLTQAMK
-1685 DLTFWMTMLIT
+1685 DLTFWVTMLIT
-1696 VVMLMAPVLAYK
+1696 VMTLVAPVLAYK

-1718 SDKIRQKSLKKVHS
+1718 SDKIRQKSLKKIHS
-1732 RVSSDVRR
+1732 RASSDVRR
-1740 TPSSRRGRRSVRSGY
+1740 TASSRRGRRSVRSGY

-1773 HKMPQDFAFPLGLGT
+1773 HKLPQDFAFPLGLGT
-1788 KKSQTLHNSVA
+1788 KKTQVLHNNLNSA
-1799 ASVDGMNNKQ
+1799 DGPNSKSNNVTGQ
-1809 QNHTN
+1809 HMV
-1814 NSGGTKTNDN
+1814 N
-1824 NNTNLRHNQNN
+1824 NNTNMRQNQNQN
-1835 QIHSSMAD
+1835 HSSMAD
-1843 IRHDGR
+1843 ITADGR
-1849 ASGERYQGSASTDEL
+1849 ANGGDDGRGSGGSDDM

>member
-1 MPGTRKGSEAGQRT
+1 MGTKT
-15 RQRPDT
+15 
-21 LELGV
+21 
-26 LSADIRQQQ
+26 
-35 QQREQERELEQ
+35 
-46 EQEQQEPDIEHWSA
+46 
-60 AAAQPTAATTRRS
+60 
-73 RWFNF
+73 
-78 ASKSRRRRLLRCEEE
+78 
-93 QMQLAV
+93 
-99 EPEHEHDLEQQQ
+99 
-111 VRLAQPEITNI
+111 
-122 GNSTLTIASPAA
+122 
-134 THIKPA
+134 
-140 VPSSATA
+140 
-147 SSHLA
+147 
-152 DSFYSLAN
+152 
-160 ADAGDEPKAA
+160 
-170 IDVEQQYKEQPPSK
+170 
-184 PRLSVLQ
+184 
-191 RFASWRRSAP
+191 
-201 DSLPSRRHSRL
+201 
-212 QSGDLGSQP
+212 QP
-221 QLSASASARN
+221 QLAK
-231 LRRLSQMRRRRS
+231 
-243 SYYFSDNERRIRAN
+243 DNERRIRAN

-270 YIKTSKYT
+270 YIKTSKYS

-361 VEAKWSDVQVGDVI
+361 IEAKWSEVQVGDVI

-383 AADIMLLTTSEPN
+383 AADILLLTTSEPN

-415 QCLIETTELGEQ
+415 QCLMETTELGDQ

-446 LNKFEGTLMWKNQR
+446 LNKFEGTLIWKNQR

-481 YGVVVFAGV
+481 YGLVVFAGV

-518 IVLFLVSICALFAL
+518 IVLFLVSICALFAI
-532 GCAIWEGLIGQHFQL
+532 GCAVWEGLIGQHFQL

-592 VIRFA
+592 VIRFV

-609 YARTQT
+609 YARTHT

-671 EITEQTL
+671 DI
-678 FQTCNSN
+678 NDI
-685 NSKSSKSSSNSK
+685 
-697 SSSGVNKRSSSSAST
+697 V
-712 AATPTAPP
+712 
-720 TILVHTAEVHA
+720 
-731 KKSALLVTQDG
+731 
-742 GTQLAHSPEELCGRI
+742 
-757 ASEQATPAISTM
+757 
-769 ENPLARKQVHYLSPS
+769 
-784 RSVANED
+784 
-791 DVDDPGGSK
+791 
-800 EDPGSRSPSASPS
+800 
-813 ASSGLGACF
+813 
-822 TRSGQRMRRQLSGGL
+822 
-837 STSCASG
+837 
-844 SVSGDKVII
+844 
-853 LHDNQPEHEHH
+853 
-864 HQQQQQQ
+864 
-871 QQQKQQHEQ
+871 
-880 QTNRKL
+880 
-886 VKFNLTPS
+886 
-894 ASSATECETSA
+894 
-905 IDSDSGCCAPFR
+905 
-917 PHHHSHRNSE
+917 
-927 RNNSSRRNSNCNSNS
+927 
-942 STNTNTN
+942 
-949 TNTNNNNSSSST
+949 
-961 TTTTTTTNAH
+961 
-971 HRYLSTHRFAT
+971 
-982 NWSSSHQK
+982 
-990 VHMLEPVDFS
+990 EPIDFS
-1000 ANPHHEVDF
+1000 ANPHHEADF

-1025 HSQNFFR
+1025 HAHNFFR

-1085 GRIEEY
+1085 GRLEEY

-1132 SGQEDLKARTQ
+1132 GGQEDLKARTQ

-1158 LAERRLSEQYY
+1158 LAERRLTEEYY
-1169 NDWRSRQQ
+1169 NDWRVRQT
-1177 EAALSMDSRESKL
+1177 EAALSMDSREQKL
-1190 NAVYEEVE
+1190 NAMYEEIE
-1198 SGMQLLGVTAIEDKL
+1198 SDMQLVGVTAIEDKL

-1261 VDGNSVEEVEKQL
+1261 VDGSSVEEVEKQL

-1295 NHFNSDS
+1295 NQLHSES
-1302 SMDPMSVAMTQ
+1302 SMDPMNVTMTQ
-1313 TSAFMQDAN
+1313 TSAFMQDTN
-1322 GSTMPPPPAI
+1322 GSPIPQPPPAI

-1354 CNDIFG
+1354 CNDLFG
-1360 DPEKNSDGRRTAPSV
+1360 DAEKSDDGRRTAPSIV
-1375 IVDENTGF
+1375 VDETTGF

-1472 SDYAIAQFCH
+1472 SDYAIAQFCY

-1651 ITIWGS
+1651 VTIWGS

-1685 DLTFWMTMLIT
+1685 DVSFWVTMLIT

-1718 SDKIRQKSLKKVHS
+1718 SDKIRQKSLKKMHS

-1773 HKMPQDFAFPLGLGT
+1773 HKLPQDFAFPLGLGT
-1788 KKSQTLHNSVA
+1788 KKTQALHNNIGSA
-1799 ASVDGMNNKQ
+1799 DGKQ
-1809 QNHTN
+1809 APPGGGPNHHHHPHPHHHHN
-1814 NSGGTKTNDN
+1814 NSHNHSQGNNINNNNN

-1835 QIHSSMAD
+1835 QQQIHSSMAD
-1843 IRHDGR
+1843 IRGDGR
-1849 ASGERYQGSASTDEL
+1849 GSGDTRRSSDAGTDDM

>member
-1 MPGTRKGSEAGQRT
+1 MIGGRKCSDAARCL

-21 LELGV
+21 LELAV
-26 LSADIRQQQ
+26 LGGNPA
-35 QQREQERELEQ
+35 EPELQEDNDRTPELKNGDG
-46 EQEQQEPDIEHWSA
+46 PGSA
-60 AAAQPTAATTRRS
+60 AGEATCSATSRRT
-73 RWFNF
+73 RWFQF
-78 ASKSRRRRLLRCEEE
+78 ARSSKSRRKRLHCEEDE
-93 QMQLAV
+93 ETEEEDRRNPDKGCSQRAC
-99 EPEHEHDLEQQQ
+99 
-111 VRLAQPEITNI
+111 LAQPEGMNI
-122 GNSTLTIASPAA
+122 GSSTQTIATP
-134 THIKPA
+134 
-140 VPSSATA
+140 
-147 SSHLA
+147 LMMD
-152 DSFYSLAN
+152 DSFYSLAP
-160 ADAGDEPKAA
+160 GTA
-170 IDVEQQYKEQPPSK
+170 IPSRNTTDDQEQYKQRDPSVVSETK
-184 PRLSVLQ
+184 
-191 RFASWRRSAP
+191 
-201 DSLPSRRHSRL
+201 SLPS
-212 QSGDLGSQP
+212 
-221 QLSASASARN
+221 
-231 LRRLSQMRRRRS
+231 LRRLSQIRRRRS
-243 SYYFSDNERRIRAN
+243 SYYFSENERRIRAN
-257 DKDFNSQFKYHNN
+257 DKEFNAQFKYHNN
-270 YIKTSKYT
+270 YIKTSKYS
-278 LLTFLP
+278 LFTFLP

-361 VEAKWSDVQVGDVI
+361 VEAKWSEVQVGDVI

-383 AADIMLLTTSEPN
+383 AADTLLLSTSEPN

-415 QCLIETTELGEQ
+415 QCLTETIELGDR
-427 HDLLW
+427 HDSLW

-446 LNKFEGTLMWKNQR
+446 LNKFDGTLIWRSQR
-460 FALDNDKILLRGCV
+460 FALDNEKILLRGCV

-518 IVLFLVSICALFAL
+518 IVLFLVSICALFAI

-555 PQEMVAS
+555 PKDYIPT

-592 VIRFA
+592 VIRFV

-609 YARTQT
+609 HATTNT

-651 CSINGRTYGDVIDLR
+651 CSINGRSYGDVIDLR
-666 TGELI
+666 TGELV
-671 EITEQTL
+671 EITE
-678 FQTCNSN
+678 
-685 NSKSSKSSSNSK
+685 
-697 SSSGVNKRSSSSAST
+697 
-712 AATPTAPP
+712 
-720 TILVHTAEVHA
+720 
-731 KKSALLVTQDG
+731 ALQ
-742 GTQLAHSPEELCGRI
+742 S
-757 ASEQATPAISTM
+757 
-769 ENPLARKQVHYLSPS
+769 
-784 RSVANED
+784 
-791 DVDDPGGSK
+791 
-800 EDPGSRSPSASPS
+800 
-813 ASSGLGACF
+813 
-822 TRSGQRMRRQLSGGL
+822 
-837 STSCASG
+837 
-844 SVSGDKVII
+844 
-853 LHDNQPEHEHH
+853 
-864 HQQQQQQ
+864 
-871 QQQKQQHEQ
+871 
-880 QTNRKL
+880 
-886 VKFNLTPS
+886 
-894 ASSATECETSA
+894 
-905 IDSDSGCCAPFR
+905 
-917 PHHHSHRNSE
+917 
-927 RNNSSRRNSNCNSNS
+927 
-942 STNTNTN
+942 
-949 TNTNNNNSSSST
+949 
-961 TTTTTTTNAH
+961 
-971 HRYLSTHRFAT
+971 
-982 NWSSSHQK
+982 
-990 VHMLEPVDFS
+990 VDFS
-1000 ANPHHEVDF
+1000 ANPHHESEF

-1025 HSQNFFR
+1025 HSHVFFR

-1041 AETVDGRLEY
+1041 AETVDGKLEY

-1085 GRIEEY
+1085 GQLEEY
-1091 ELLHILDFNNVR
+1091 ELLNILDFNNIR

-1108 ILRRGNSVVLYCKGA
+1108 ILRRGDSVVLYCKGA

-1132 SGQEDLKARTQ
+1132 GGQEDLKARTQ

-1149 AGEGLRTLV
+1149 AGEGLRTLA
-1158 LAERRLSEQYY
+1158 LAERRLTQQYY
-1169 NDWRSRQQ
+1169 NDWRLRQQ
-1177 EAALSMDSRESKL
+1177 EAALSMDSREQKL
-1190 NAVYEEVE
+1190 NAIYEEIE
-1198 SGMQLLGVTAIEDKL
+1198 SDMQLVGVTAIEDKL

-1249 QLLTDELVDVFI
+1249 QLLTDDLADVFI

-1274 RQFKESIKIFDRFR
+1274 RQFKESIKIYYRFR
-1288 PGGTEAM
+1288 PGGIDPLD
-1295 NHFNSDS
+1295 HFNSDS
-1302 SMDPMSVAMTQ
+1302 NMDPLSVTMTQ
-1313 TSAFMQDAN
+1313 TSAFMQETN
-1322 GSTMPPPPAI
+1322 LPPTPPPPPAI
-1332 SVVTFRWDAKIKDNK
+1332 SVVTFRWDDKIKDNK

-1354 CNDIFG
+1354 CNDLFG
-1360 DPEKNSDGRRTAPSV
+1360 DEKRSEDGGCAS
-1375 IVDENTGF
+1375 ILIDENTGF

-1400 ESKFLDIA
+1400 ETKFLDIA

-1472 SDYAIAQFCH
+1472 SDYSIAQFRY

-1561 NSVEYPR
+1561 NSVEFPR

-1593 TSLILFLI
+1593 TSLVLFLI
-1601 PYGVYKDGVSH
+1601 PYGVYKDGVSE

-1637 QIALYTSYWTIVNH
+1637 QISLYTSYWTVVNH
-1651 ITIWGS
+1651 VTIWGS
-1657 LIWYFVLDYFYNYVI
+1657 LVWYFVLDYFYNYVI
-1672 GGPYVGSLTQAIK
+1672 GGPYVGSLTQAMK
-1685 DLTFWMTMLIT
+1685 DLTFWVTMLIT
-1696 VVMLMAPVLAYK
+1696 VMALVAPVLAYK
-1708 FYLLDVHPSL
+1708 YYLLDVHPSL
-1718 SDKIRQKSLKKVHS
+1718 SDKIRQKSLKKIHS
-1732 RVSSDVRR
+1732 RASSDVRR
-1740 TPSSRRGRRSVRSGY
+1740 TASSRRGRRSVRSGY

-1773 HKMPQDFAFPLGLGT
+1773 HKLPQDFAFPLGLGT
-1788 KKSQTLHNSVA
+1788 KKTQALHNNLNSA
-1799 ASVDGMNNKQ
+1799 DGQASK
-1809 QNHTN
+1809 TN
-1814 NSGGTKTNDN
+1814 NVSGKQTVN
-1824 NNTNLRHNQNN
+1824 NNTNLRQNQN
-1835 QIHSSMAD
+1835 HSSMAD
-1843 IRHDGR
+1843 ITADGR
-1849 ASGERYQGSASTDEL
+1849 GTGSEGGRGSGGTDDM

>member
-1 MPGTRKGSEAGQRT
+1 MGTKT
-15 RQRPDT
+15 
-21 LELGV
+21 
-26 LSADIRQQQ
+26 
-35 QQREQERELEQ
+35 
-46 EQEQQEPDIEHWSA
+46 
-60 AAAQPTAATTRRS
+60 
-73 RWFNF
+73 
-78 ASKSRRRRLLRCEEE
+78 
-93 QMQLAV
+93 
-99 EPEHEHDLEQQQ
+99 
-111 VRLAQPEITNI
+111 
-122 GNSTLTIASPAA
+122 
-134 THIKPA
+134 
-140 VPSSATA
+140 
-147 SSHLA
+147 
-152 DSFYSLAN
+152 
-160 ADAGDEPKAA
+160 
-170 IDVEQQYKEQPPSK
+170 
-184 PRLSVLQ
+184 
-191 RFASWRRSAP
+191 
-201 DSLPSRRHSRL
+201 
-212 QSGDLGSQP
+212 QP
-221 QLSASASARN
+221 QLAKE
-231 LRRLSQMRRRRS
+231 
-243 SYYFSDNERRIRAN
+243 NERRIRAN
-257 DKDFNSQFKYHNN
+257 DKEFNAQFKYHNN
-270 YIKTSKYT
+270 YIKTSKYS
-278 LLTFLP
+278 LFTFLP

-361 VEAKWSDVQVGDVI
+361 VEAKWSEVQVGDVI

-383 AADIMLLTTSEPN
+383 AADTLLLSTSEPN

-415 QCLIETTELGEQ
+415 QCLTETIELGDR
-427 HDLLW
+427 HDSLW

-446 LNKFEGTLMWKNQR
+446 LNKFDGTLIWRSQR
-460 FALDNDKILLRGCV
+460 FALDNEKILLRGCV

-518 IVLFLVSICALFAL
+518 IVLFLVSICALFAI
-532 GCAIWEGLIGQHFQL
+532 GCAVWEGLIGQHFQL
-547 YLPWEHII
+547 YLPWERII
-555 PQEMVAS
+555 PKDYIPT

-592 VIRFA
+592 VIRFV

-609 YARTQT
+609 YATTNT

-651 CSINGRTYGDVIDLR
+651 CSINGRSYGDVIDLR

-671 EITEQTL
+671 EITEALQT
-678 FQTCNSN
+678 
-685 NSKSSKSSSNSK
+685 
-697 SSSGVNKRSSSSAST
+697 
-712 AATPTAPP
+712 
-720 TILVHTAEVHA
+720 
-731 KKSALLVTQDG
+731 
-742 GTQLAHSPEELCGRI
+742 
-757 ASEQATPAISTM
+757 
-769 ENPLARKQVHYLSPS
+769 
-784 RSVANED
+784 
-791 DVDDPGGSK
+791 
-800 EDPGSRSPSASPS
+800 
-813 ASSGLGACF
+813 
-822 TRSGQRMRRQLSGGL
+822 
-837 STSCASG
+837 
-844 SVSGDKVII
+844 
-853 LHDNQPEHEHH
+853 
-864 HQQQQQQ
+864 
-871 QQQKQQHEQ
+871 
-880 QTNRKL
+880 
-886 VKFNLTPS
+886 
-894 ASSATECETSA
+894 
-905 IDSDSGCCAPFR
+905 
-917 PHHHSHRNSE
+917 
-927 RNNSSRRNSNCNSNS
+927 
-942 STNTNTN
+942 
-949 TNTNNNNSSSST
+949 
-961 TTTTTTTNAH
+961 
-971 HRYLSTHRFAT
+971 
-982 NWSSSHQK
+982 
-990 VHMLEPVDFS
+990 VDFS
-1000 ANPHHEVDF
+1000 ANPHYESDF

-1025 HSQNFFR
+1025 HSHVFFR

-1041 AETVDGRLEY
+1041 AETVDGKLEY

-1058 AALVSAARNFGFVF
+1058 AALVAAARNFGFVF

-1085 GRIEEY
+1085 GQLEEY
-1091 ELLHILDFNNVR
+1091 ELLNILDFNNVR

-1108 ILRRGNSVVLYCKGA
+1108 ILRRGDSMVLYCKGA

-1132 SGQEDLKARTQ
+1132 SGQEDMKARTQ

-1149 AGEGLRTLV
+1149 AGEGLRTLA
-1158 LAERRLSEQYY
+1158 LAERRLTEQYY

-1177 EAALSMDSRESKL
+1177 EAALSMDSREQKL
-1190 NAVYEEVE
+1190 NEIYEEIE
-1198 SGMQLLGVTAIEDKL
+1198 SEMQLVGVTAIEDKL

-1249 QLLTDELVDVFI
+1249 QLLTDELADVFI

-1274 RQFKESIKIFDRFR
+1274 RQFKESIKIYNRFR
-1288 PGGTEAM
+1288 PGG
-1295 NHFNSDS
+1295 FDPFDRLNSDS
-1302 SMDPMSVAMTQ
+1302 NMDPLSVTMTQ
-1313 TSAFMQDAN
+1313 TSAFMQESN
-1322 GSTMPPPPAI
+1322 LPPTPPPPPAI
-1332 SVVTFRWDAKIKDNK
+1332 SVVTFRWDDKTKDNK

-1354 CNDIFG
+1354 CNDLFG
-1360 DPEKNSDGRRTAPSV
+1360 DEKRSEGGGTASIV
-1375 IVDENTGF
+1375 VDESTGF

-1400 ESKFLDIA
+1400 ETKFLDIA

-1433 AKNAVTLAIG
+1433 AKKAVTLAIG

-1472 SDYAIAQFCH
+1472 SDYSIAQFRY

-1561 NSVEYPR
+1561 NSVDFPR

-1593 TSLILFLI
+1593 TSLVLFLI
-1601 PYGVYKDGVSH
+1601 PYGVYKDGVSQ
-1612 NGYILSDH
+1612 NGFIVSDH

-1637 QIALYTSYWTIVNH
+1637 QISLYTSYWTVVNH
-1651 ITIWGS
+1651 VTIWGS
-1657 LIWYFVLDYFYNYVI
+1657 LVWYFVLDYFYNYVI
-1672 GGPYVGSLTQAIK
+1672 GGPYVGSLTQAMK
-1685 DLTFWMTMLIT
+1685 DLTFWVTMLIT
-1696 VVMLMAPVLAYK
+1696 VMALVAPVLAYK

-1718 SDKIRQKSLKKVHS
+1718 SDKIRQRSLKKIHS
-1732 RVSSDVRR
+1732 RASSNVRR
-1740 TPSSRRGRRSVRSGY
+1740 TASSRRGRRSVRSGY

-1773 HKMPQDFAFPLGLGT
+1773 HKLPQDFAFPLGLGT
-1788 KKSQTLHNSVA
+1788 KKTQALHNNLNSA
-1799 ASVDGMNNKQ
+1799 DGSSKSNNASGQHMV
-1809 QNHTN
+1809 
-1814 NSGGTKTNDN
+1814 N
-1824 NNTNLRHNQNN
+1824 NNTNLRQNQNQN
-1835 QIHSSMAD
+1835 HSSMAD
-1843 IRHDGR
+1843 ITADGR
-1849 ASGERYQGSASTDEL
+1849 GTGGEDGRGSVSTDDM

>member
-1 MPGTRKGSEAGQRT
+1 MIGGRRCSEAARRL
-15 RQRPDT
+15 RQRPDH
-21 LELGV
+21 LELAV
-26 LSADIRQQQ
+26 MERQEDEEVDYQIAAD
-35 QQREQERELEQ
+35 ESEKA
-46 EQEQQEPDIEHWSA
+46 DT
-60 AAAQPTAATTRRS
+60 TASGRRT
-73 RWFNF
+73 RWFQF
-78 ASKSRRRRLLRCEEE
+78 ARSSKNRRKRLHCEDDDGEGENSVEETGRR
-93 QMQLAV
+93 A
-99 EPEHEHDLEQQQ
+99 
-111 VRLAQPEITNI
+111 RLAQPEGMNI
-122 GNSTLTIASPAA
+122 GSSTQTIATPLM
-134 THIKPA
+134 TG
-140 VPSSATA
+140 
-147 SSHLA
+147 
-152 DSFYSLAN
+152 DSFYSLAT
-160 ADAGDEPKAA
+160 GAA
-170 IDVEQQYKEQPPSK
+170 NPSVVKSVDLDQYKQRDPSVVSETK
-184 PRLSVLQ
+184 
-191 RFASWRRSAP
+191 
-201 DSLPSRRHSRL
+201 
-212 QSGDLGSQP
+212 
-221 QLSASASARN
+221 SARSM
-231 LRRLSQMRRRRS
+231 RRLSQMRRRRS

-257 DKDFNSQFKYHNN
+257 DKEFNSQFKYHVRPTRHKKILHIFLMTSIFQNN
-270 YIKTSKYT
+270 YIKTSKYSIF
-278 LLTFLP
+278 TFLP

-361 VEAKWSDVQVGDVI
+361 VEAKWSEVQVGDVI

-383 AADIMLLTTSEPN
+383 AADILLLSTSEPN

-415 QCLIETTELGEQ
+415 QCLTETIELG
-427 HDLLW
+427 DRNDSLW

-446 LNKFEGTLMWKNQR
+446 LNKFDGTLMWRGQR
-460 FALDNDKILLRGCV
+460 FALDNEKILLRGCV

-518 IVLFLVSICALFAL
+518 IVLFLVSICALFAI
-532 GCAIWEGLIGQHFQL
+532 GCSVWEGFIGQHFQA

-555 PQEMVAS
+555 PKDYIPT

-592 VIRFA
+592 VIRFV

-609 YARTQT
+609 YATTNT

-671 EITEQTL
+671 EITEQQTI
-678 FQTCNSN
+678 FQNSN
-685 NSKSSKSSSNSK
+685 T
-697 SSSGVNKRSSSSAST
+697 GPPVGGAATT
-712 AATPTAPP
+712 AASAQSPP
-720 TILVHTAEVHA
+720 IILVHKAEVHA
-731 KKSALLVTQDG
+731 KKSSVVVTVSG
-742 GTQLAHSPEELCGRI
+742 ETEPI
-757 ASEQATPAISTM
+757 
-769 ENPLARKQVHYLSPS
+769 PS
-784 RSVANED
+784 RSELSRKHVRYSAPSRSQE
-791 DVDDPGGSK
+791 DDPGGLAPK
-800 EDPGSRSPSASPS
+800 
-813 ASSGLGACF
+813 
-822 TRSGQRMRRQLSGGL
+822 TSGGL
-837 STSCASG
+837 SPASWHEDQRRSSLGAGLGGCFKRSGPVRQLSRTSSC
-844 SVSGDKVII
+844 DKVKI
-853 LHDNQPEHEHH
+853 LHASETETTEIVTETQDTTHPQMHPAQAQNHRKQLLKLRFKKAPSAVDEGDWSTTNHHQHHSHQFLHH
-864 HQQQQQQ
+864 HQ
-871 QQQKQQHEQ
+871 
-880 QTNRKL
+880 
-886 VKFNLTPS
+886 
-894 ASSATECETSA
+894 
-905 IDSDSGCCAPFR
+905 
-917 PHHHSHRNSE
+917 
-927 RNNSSRRNSNCNSNS
+927 
-942 STNTNTN
+942 
-949 TNTNNNNSSSST
+949 
-961 TTTTTTTNAH
+961 NA
-971 HRYLSTHRFAT
+971 FAT
-982 NWSSSHQK
+982 NWSSSPQR
-990 VHMLEPVDFS
+990 VHAIQSVDFS
-1000 ANPHHEVDF
+1000 ANPHHESDF

-1025 HSQNFFR
+1025 HSHVFFR

-1041 AETVDGRLEY
+1041 AETVEGKLEY

-1085 GRIEEY
+1085 GNTEEY
-1091 ELLHILDFNNVR
+1091 ELLNILDFNNVR

-1108 ILRRGNSVVLYCKGA
+1108 ILRRGDSVVLYCKGA

-1132 SGQEDLKARTQ
+1132 GGQEDLKARTQ

-1158 LAERRLSEQYY
+1158 LAERRLTEQYY
-1169 NDWRSRQQ
+1169 NDWRMRQQ
-1177 EAALSMDSRESKL
+1177 EAALSLDSREQKL
-1190 NAVYEEVE
+1190 NAIYEEIE
-1198 SGMQLLGVTAIEDKL
+1198 SEMQLVGVTAIEDKL

-1249 QLLTDELVDVFI
+1249 QLLTDELADVFI

-1274 RQFKESIKIFDRFR
+1274 RQFKESIKIYNRFR
-1288 PGGTEAM
+1288 PGGSEGLERL
-1295 NHFNSDS
+1295 NSDS
-1302 SMDPMSVAMTQ
+1302 TIDPMSVAITQ
-1313 TSAFMQDAN
+1313 TSAFMQDTN
-1322 GSTMPPPPAI
+1322 LPPTPPPPPAI
-1332 SVVTFRWDAKIKDNK
+1332 SVVTFRWDDKIKDNK

-1354 CNDIFG
+1354 CNDLFG
-1360 DPEKNSDGRRTAPSV
+1360 DEKKSEGGGTAS
-1375 IVDENTGF
+1375 IMIDENTGF

-1400 ESKFLDIA
+1400 ENKFLDIA

-1472 SDYAIAQFCH
+1472 SDYAIAQFRY

-1561 NSVEYPR
+1561 NSLEFPR

-1601 PYGVYKDGVSH
+1601 PYGVYKDGVSQH
-1612 NGYILSDH
+1612 GFIVSDH

-1637 QIALYTSYWTIVNH
+1637 QISLYTSYWTVVNH
-1651 ITIWGS
+1651 VTIWGS
-1657 LIWYFVLDYFYNYVI
+1657 LVWYFVLDYFYNYVI
-1672 GGPYVGSLTQAIK
+1672 GGPYVGSLTQAMK
-1685 DLTFWMTMLIT
+1685 DMTFWFTMLIT
-1696 VVMLMAPVLAYK
+1696 VMMLVSPVLAYK

-1718 SDKIRQKSLKKVHS
+1718 SDKIRQKSLKKIHS
-1732 RVSSDVRR
+1732 RASSNVRR
-1740 TPSSRRGRRSVRSGY
+1740 TASSRRGRRSVRSGY

-1773 HKMPQDFAFPLGLGT
+1773 HKLPQDFAFPLGLGT
-1788 KKSQTLHNSVA
+1788 KKTQALHNNLSSA
-1799 ASVDGMNNKQ
+1799 DG
-1809 QNHTN
+1809 T
-1814 NSGGTKTNDN
+1814 TVKTNHHSGQHMANN
-1824 NNTNLRHNQNN
+1824 NNTNLRHNQNQN
-1835 QIHSSMAD
+1835 QNHSSMAD
-1843 IRHDGR
+1843 ITGDGR
-1849 ASGERYQGSASTDEL
+1849 SSGVEGGRGSGGSEDM

>member
-1 MPGTRKGSEAGQRT
+1 MGTKT
-15 RQRPDT
+15 
-21 LELGV
+21 
-26 LSADIRQQQ
+26 
-35 QQREQERELEQ
+35 
-46 EQEQQEPDIEHWSA
+46 
-60 AAAQPTAATTRRS
+60 
-73 RWFNF
+73 
-78 ASKSRRRRLLRCEEE
+78 
-93 QMQLAV
+93 
-99 EPEHEHDLEQQQ
+99 
-111 VRLAQPEITNI
+111 
-122 GNSTLTIASPAA
+122 
-134 THIKPA
+134 
-140 VPSSATA
+140 
-147 SSHLA
+147 
-152 DSFYSLAN
+152 
-160 ADAGDEPKAA
+160 
-170 IDVEQQYKEQPPSK
+170 
-184 PRLSVLQ
+184 
-191 RFASWRRSAP
+191 
-201 DSLPSRRHSRL
+201 
-212 QSGDLGSQP
+212 QP
-221 QLSASASARN
+221 QQAKE
-231 LRRLSQMRRRRS
+231 
-243 SYYFSDNERRIRAN
+243 NERRIRAN
-257 DKDFNSQFKYHNN
+257 DKEFNLQYKYHNN
-270 YIKTSKYT
+270 YIKTSKYSVF
-278 LLTFLP
+278 TFLP

-361 VEAKWSDVQVGDVI
+361 VDAKWSEVQVGDVI

-383 AADIMLLTTSEPN
+383 AADILLLTTSEPN

-415 QCLIETTELGEQ
+415 QCLTETIELGDH
-427 HDLLW
+427 HDALW
-432 NFNGEIICERPNNL
+432 NFNGEILCERPNNL
-446 LNKFEGTLMWKNQR
+446 LNKFDGTLIWRNQR
-460 FALDNDKILLRGCV
+460 FALDNEKILLRGCV

-518 IVLFLVSICALFAL
+518 IVLFLVSICALFAV
-532 GCAIWEGLIGQHFQL
+532 GCAIWEGFIGQHFQV

-555 PQEMVAS
+555 PKDYIPT

-592 VIRFA
+592 VIRFI

-609 YARTQT
+609 YARTNT

-666 TGELI
+666 TGEPI
-671 EITEQTL
+671 EVTE
-678 FQTCNSN
+678 
-685 NSKSSKSSSNSK
+685 
-697 SSSGVNKRSSSSAST
+697 
-712 AATPTAPP
+712 
-720 TILVHTAEVHA
+720 
-731 KKSALLVTQDG
+731 ALQ
-742 GTQLAHSPEELCGRI
+742 C
-757 ASEQATPAISTM
+757 
-769 ENPLARKQVHYLSPS
+769 
-784 RSVANED
+784 
-791 DVDDPGGSK
+791 
-800 EDPGSRSPSASPS
+800 
-813 ASSGLGACF
+813 
-822 TRSGQRMRRQLSGGL
+822 
-837 STSCASG
+837 
-844 SVSGDKVII
+844 
-853 LHDNQPEHEHH
+853 
-864 HQQQQQQ
+864 
-871 QQQKQQHEQ
+871 
-880 QTNRKL
+880 
-886 VKFNLTPS
+886 
-894 ASSATECETSA
+894 
-905 IDSDSGCCAPFR
+905 
-917 PHHHSHRNSE
+917 
-927 RNNSSRRNSNCNSNS
+927 
-942 STNTNTN
+942 
-949 TNTNNNNSSSST
+949 
-961 TTTTTTTNAH
+961 
-971 HRYLSTHRFAT
+971 
-982 NWSSSHQK
+982 
-990 VHMLEPVDFS
+990 VDFS
-1000 ANPHHEVDF
+1000 ANPHHESDF

-1025 HSQNFFR
+1025 HSHVFFR

-1041 AETVDGRLEY
+1041 AETVEGKLEY

-1058 AALVSAARNFGFVF
+1058 AALVAAARNFGFVF
-1072 RTRTPNSITIEVM
+1072 RSRTPNSITIEVM
-1085 GRIEEY
+1085 GRLEEY
-1091 ELLHILDFNNVR
+1091 ELLNILDFNNVR

-1108 ILRRGNSVVLYCKGA
+1108 ILRRGDSVVLYCKGA

-1158 LAERRLSEQYY
+1158 LAERRLTEQYY
-1169 NDWRSRQQ
+1169 KDWRTRQQ
-1177 EAALSMDSRESKL
+1177 EAALAMDSREEKL
-1190 NAVYEEVE
+1190 NEIYEEIE
-1198 SGMQLLGVTAIEDKL
+1198 SDMQLVGVTAIEDKL
-1213 QDGVPKS
+1213 QDGVPKA
-1220 IANLQNA
+1220 IANLQSA

-1249 QLLTDELVDVFI
+1249 QLLTDELADVFI

-1274 RQFKESIKIFDRFR
+1274 RQFKESIKIYNRFR
-1288 PGGTEAM
+1288 PGGTEALY
-1295 NHFNSDS
+1295 NSDS
-1302 SMDPMSVAMTQ
+1302 NMDPLSVTMTQ
-1313 TSAFMQDAN
+1313 TSVFMHESSAPP
-1322 GSTMPPPPAI
+1322 TPPPPPAI
-1332 SVVTFRWDAKIKDNK
+1332 SVVTF
-1347 GGPDSAE
+1347 SAE
-1354 CNDIFG
+1354 CNDLFG
-1360 DPEKNSDGRRTAPSV
+1360 DEKRSLDGGAASIV
-1375 IVDENTGF
+1375 IDETTGF

-1400 ESKFLDIA
+1400 EIKFLDIA

-1472 SDYAIAQFCH
+1472 SDYAIAQFRY

-1544 SLPVLA
+1544 SLPVLS
-1550 LGVFEQDVSDK
+1550 LGIFEQDVSDK
-1561 NSVEYPR
+1561 NSLEYPR

-1593 TSLILFLI
+1593 TSLVLFLI
-1601 PYGVYKDGVSH
+1601 PYGVYKDGVSQH
-1612 NGYILSDH
+1612 GYILSDH

-1637 QIALYTSYWTIVNH
+1637 QISLYTSYWTVVNH

-1657 LIWYFVLDYFYNYVI
+1657 LVWYFVLDYFYNYVI

-1696 VVMLMAPVLAYK
+1696 VMVLVAPVLAYK
-1708 FYLLDVHPSL
+1708 YYLLDVHPSL
-1718 SDKIRQKSLKKVHS
+1718 SDKIRQKSLKKFHS
-1732 RVSSDVRR
+1732 RASSDVRR

-1773 HKMPQDFAFPLGLGT
+1773 HKKPQDFAFPLGLGT
-1788 KKSQTLHNSVA
+1788 KKTQALHNNL
-1799 ASVDGMNNKQ
+1799 ASADQ
-1809 QNHTN
+1809 
-1814 NSGGTKTNDN
+1814 TKTNSSGNHMGNN
-1824 NNTNLRHNQNN
+1824 NNTNQRHNQNQN
-1835 QIHSSMAD
+1835 HSSMAD
-1843 IRHDGR
+1843 ISVEGR
-1849 ASGERYQGSASTDEL
+1849 VHEADAGGSGGTEDM

>member
-1 MPGTRKGSEAGQRT
+1 MIGGGKRCSEAARRM

-21 LELGV
+21 LELAV
-26 LSADIRQQQ
+26 LDGQQV
-35 QQREQERELEQ
+35 EKQEDDQ
-46 EQEQQEPDIEHWSA
+46 TPSGAIGEP
-60 AAAQPTAATTRRS
+60 AATASTSSSTKKTCWFQFARSSRNRR
-73 RWFNF
+73 
-78 ASKSRRRRLLRCEEE
+78 KRLHCEEDE
-93 QMQLAV
+93 EEA
-99 EPEHEHDLEQQQ
+99 ENG
-111 VRLAQPEITNI
+111 RRACLAQPEGMNI
-122 GNSTLTIASPAA
+122 GSSTQTIATPLM
-134 THIKPA
+134 
-140 VPSSATA
+140 VG
-147 SSHLA
+147 
-152 DSFYSLAN
+152 DSFYSLAPEAPN
-160 ADAGDEPKAA
+160 PAEDPKPE
-170 IDVEQQYKEQPPSK
+170 DQEQYKQRDPSEVSESK
-184 PRLSVLQ
+184 
-191 RFASWRRSAP
+191 
-201 DSLPSRRHSRL
+201 
-212 QSGDLGSQP
+212 
-221 QLSASASARN
+221 SARS

-243 SYYFSDNERRIRAN
+243 SYYFSENERRIRAN
-257 DKDFNSQFKYHNN
+257 DKEFNLQYKYHNN
-270 YIKTSKYT
+270 YIKTSKYSVF
-278 LLTFLP
+278 TFLP

-361 VEAKWSDVQVGDVI
+361 VDAKWSEVQVGDVI

-383 AADIMLLTTSEPN
+383 AADILLLTTSEPN

-415 QCLIETTELGEQ
+415 QCLTETIELGDH
-427 HDLLW
+427 HDALW
-432 NFNGEIICERPNNL
+432 NFNGEILCERPNNL
-446 LNKFEGTLMWKNQR
+446 LNKFDGTLIWRNQR
-460 FALDNDKILLRGCV
+460 FALDNEKILLRGCV

-518 IVLFLVSICALFAL
+518 IVLFLVSICALFAV
-532 GCAIWEGLIGQHFQL
+532 GCAIWEGLIGQHFQA

-555 PQEMVAS
+555 PKDYIPT

-592 VIRFA
+592 VIRFI

-609 YARTQT
+609 YARTNT

-666 TGELI
+666 TGEPI
-671 EITEQTL
+671 EVTE
-678 FQTCNSN
+678 
-685 NSKSSKSSSNSK
+685 
-697 SSSGVNKRSSSSAST
+697 
-712 AATPTAPP
+712 
-720 TILVHTAEVHA
+720 
-731 KKSALLVTQDG
+731 ALQ
-742 GTQLAHSPEELCGRI
+742 C
-757 ASEQATPAISTM
+757 
-769 ENPLARKQVHYLSPS
+769 
-784 RSVANED
+784 
-791 DVDDPGGSK
+791 
-800 EDPGSRSPSASPS
+800 
-813 ASSGLGACF
+813 
-822 TRSGQRMRRQLSGGL
+822 
-837 STSCASG
+837 
-844 SVSGDKVII
+844 
-853 LHDNQPEHEHH
+853 
-864 HQQQQQQ
+864 
-871 QQQKQQHEQ
+871 
-880 QTNRKL
+880 
-886 VKFNLTPS
+886 
-894 ASSATECETSA
+894 
-905 IDSDSGCCAPFR
+905 
-917 PHHHSHRNSE
+917 
-927 RNNSSRRNSNCNSNS
+927 
-942 STNTNTN
+942 
-949 TNTNNNNSSSST
+949 
-961 TTTTTTTNAH
+961 
-971 HRYLSTHRFAT
+971 
-982 NWSSSHQK
+982 
-990 VHMLEPVDFS
+990 VDFS
-1000 ANPHHEVDF
+1000 ANPHHESDF

-1025 HSQNFFR
+1025 HSHVFFR

-1041 AETVDGRLEY
+1041 AETVEGKLEY

-1058 AALVSAARNFGFVF
+1058 AALVAAARNFGFVF
-1072 RTRTPNSITIEVM
+1072 RSRTPNSITIEVM
-1085 GRIEEY
+1085 GRMEEY
-1091 ELLHILDFNNVR
+1091 ELLNILDFNNVR

-1108 ILRRGNSVVLYCKGA
+1108 ILRRGDSVVLYCKGA

-1132 SGQEDLKARTQ
+1132 GGQEDLKARTQ

-1158 LAERRLSEQYY
+1158 LAERRLTEQYY
-1169 NDWRSRQQ
+1169 KEWRTRQQ
-1177 EAALSMDSRESKL
+1177 EAALSMDSREERL
-1190 NAVYEEVE
+1190 NEIYEEIE
-1198 SGMQLLGVTAIEDKL
+1198 SDMQLVGVTAIEDKL
-1213 QDGVPKS
+1213 QDGVPKA
-1220 IANLQNA
+1220 IANLQSA

-1249 QLLTDELVDVFI
+1249 QLLSDELADVFI

-1274 RQFKESIKIFDRFR
+1274 RQFKESIKIYNRFR
-1288 PGGTEAM
+1288 PGGTEALY
-1295 NHFNSDS
+1295 NSDS
-1302 SMDPMSVAMTQ
+1302 NMDPLSVTMTQ
-1313 TSAFMQDAN
+1313 TSVFMHES
-1322 GSTMPPPPAI
+1322 STPPTPPPPPAI
-1332 SVVTFRWDAKIKDNK
+1332 SVVTFRWDDKNKDNK

-1354 CNDIFG
+1354 CNDLFG
-1360 DPEKNSDGRRTAPSV
+1360 DEKRSLDGGAASIV
-1375 IVDENTGF
+1375 IDENTGF

-1400 ESKFLDIA
+1400 EIKFLDIA

-1472 SDYAIAQFCH
+1472 SDYAIAQFRY

-1544 SLPVLA
+1544 SLPVLS
-1550 LGVFEQDVSDK
+1550 LGIFEQDVSDK

-1593 TSLILFLI
+1593 TSLVLFLI

-1637 QIALYTSYWTIVNH
+1637 QISLYTSYWTVVNH

-1657 LIWYFVLDYFYNYVI
+1657 LVWYFVLDYFYNYVI

-1696 VVMLMAPVLAYK
+1696 VMVLVAPVLAYK
-1708 FYLLDVHPSL
+1708 YYLLDVHPSL
-1718 SDKIRQKSLKKVHS
+1718 SDKIRQKSLKKIHS
-1732 RVSSDVRR
+1732 RASSDVRR

-1788 KKSQTLHNSVA
+1788 KKTQALHNNLTSA
-1799 ASVDGMNNKQ
+1799 DQTKAS
-1809 QNHTN
+1809 
-1814 NSGGTKTNDN
+1814 NSSGHHMGNN
-1824 NNTNLRHNQNN
+1824 NNTNQRHNQNQN
-1835 QIHSSMAD
+1835 HSSMAD
-1843 IRHDGR
+1843 ISAEGR
-1849 ASGERYQGSASTDEL
+1849 VNGADAGGSGGTEDL

>member
-1 MPGTRKGSEAGQRT
+1 MGTKT
-15 RQRPDT
+15 
-21 LELGV
+21 
-26 LSADIRQQQ
+26 
-35 QQREQERELEQ
+35 
-46 EQEQQEPDIEHWSA
+46 
-60 AAAQPTAATTRRS
+60 
-73 RWFNF
+73 
-78 ASKSRRRRLLRCEEE
+78 
-93 QMQLAV
+93 
-99 EPEHEHDLEQQQ
+99 
-111 VRLAQPEITNI
+111 
-122 GNSTLTIASPAA
+122 
-134 THIKPA
+134 
-140 VPSSATA
+140 
-147 SSHLA
+147 
-152 DSFYSLAN
+152 
-160 ADAGDEPKAA
+160 
-170 IDVEQQYKEQPPSK
+170 
-184 PRLSVLQ
+184 
-191 RFASWRRSAP
+191 
-201 DSLPSRRHSRL
+201 
-212 QSGDLGSQP
+212 QP
-221 QLSASASARN
+221 QQAKE
-231 LRRLSQMRRRRS
+231 
-243 SYYFSDNERRIRAN
+243 NERRIRAN
-257 DKDFNSQFKYHNN
+257 DKEFNLQYKYHNN
-270 YIKTSKYT
+270 YIKTSKYSVF
-278 LLTFLP
+278 TFLP

-361 VEAKWSDVQVGDVI
+361 VDAKWSEVQVGDVI

-383 AADIMLLTTSEPN
+383 AADILLLTTSEPN

-415 QCLIETTELGEQ
+415 QCLTETIELGDH
-427 HDLLW
+427 HDALW
-432 NFNGEIICERPNNL
+432 NFNGEILCERPNNL
-446 LNKFEGTLMWKNQR
+446 LNKFDGTLIWRNQR
-460 FALDNDKILLRGCV
+460 FALDNEKILLRGCV

-518 IVLFLVSICALFAL
+518 IVLFLVSICALFAV
-532 GCAIWEGLIGQHFQL
+532 GCAIWEGLIGQHFQA

-555 PQEMVAS
+555 PKDYIPT

-592 VIRFA
+592 VIRFI

-609 YARTQT
+609 YARTNT

-666 TGELI
+666 TGEPI
-671 EITEQTL
+671 EVTE
-678 FQTCNSN
+678 
-685 NSKSSKSSSNSK
+685 
-697 SSSGVNKRSSSSAST
+697 
-712 AATPTAPP
+712 
-720 TILVHTAEVHA
+720 
-731 KKSALLVTQDG
+731 ALQ
-742 GTQLAHSPEELCGRI
+742 C
-757 ASEQATPAISTM
+757 
-769 ENPLARKQVHYLSPS
+769 
-784 RSVANED
+784 
-791 DVDDPGGSK
+791 
-800 EDPGSRSPSASPS
+800 
-813 ASSGLGACF
+813 
-822 TRSGQRMRRQLSGGL
+822 
-837 STSCASG
+837 
-844 SVSGDKVII
+844 
-853 LHDNQPEHEHH
+853 
-864 HQQQQQQ
+864 
-871 QQQKQQHEQ
+871 
-880 QTNRKL
+880 
-886 VKFNLTPS
+886 
-894 ASSATECETSA
+894 
-905 IDSDSGCCAPFR
+905 
-917 PHHHSHRNSE
+917 
-927 RNNSSRRNSNCNSNS
+927 
-942 STNTNTN
+942 
-949 TNTNNNNSSSST
+949 
-961 TTTTTTTNAH
+961 
-971 HRYLSTHRFAT
+971 
-982 NWSSSHQK
+982 
-990 VHMLEPVDFS
+990 VDFS
-1000 ANPHHEVDF
+1000 ANPHHESDF

-1025 HSQNFFR
+1025 HSHVFFR

-1041 AETVDGRLEY
+1041 AETVEGKLEY

-1058 AALVSAARNFGFVF
+1058 AALVAAARNFGFVF
-1072 RTRTPNSITIEVM
+1072 RSRTPNSITIEVM
-1085 GRIEEY
+1085 GRMEEY
-1091 ELLHILDFNNVR
+1091 ELLNILDFNNVR

-1108 ILRRGNSVVLYCKGA
+1108 ILRRGDSVVLYCKGA

-1132 SGQEDLKARTQ
+1132 GGQEDLKARTQ

-1158 LAERRLSEQYY
+1158 LAERRLTEQYY
-1169 NDWRSRQQ
+1169 KEWRTRQQ
-1177 EAALSMDSRESKL
+1177 EAALSMDSREERL
-1190 NAVYEEVE
+1190 NEIYEEIE
-1198 SGMQLLGVTAIEDKL
+1198 SDMQLVGVTAIEDKL
-1213 QDGVPKS
+1213 QDGVPKA
-1220 IANLQNA
+1220 IANLQSA

-1249 QLLTDELVDVFI
+1249 QLLSDELADVFI

-1274 RQFKESIKIFDRFR
+1274 RQFKESIKIYNRFR
-1288 PGGTEAM
+1288 PGGTEALY
-1295 NHFNSDS
+1295 NSDS
-1302 SMDPMSVAMTQ
+1302 NMDPLSVTMTQ
-1313 TSAFMQDAN
+1313 TSVFMHES
-1322 GSTMPPPPAI
+1322 STPPTPPPPPAI
-1332 SVVTFRWDAKIKDNK
+1332 SVVTFRWDDKNKDNK

-1354 CNDIFG
+1354 CNDLFG
-1360 DPEKNSDGRRTAPSV
+1360 DEKRSLDGGAASIV
-1375 IVDENTGF
+1375 IDENTGF

-1400 ESKFLDIA
+1400 EIKFLDIA

-1472 SDYAIAQFCH
+1472 SDYAIAQFRY

-1544 SLPVLA
+1544 SLPVLS
-1550 LGVFEQDVSDK
+1550 LGIFEQDVSDK

-1593 TSLILFLI
+1593 TSLVLFLI

-1637 QIALYTSYWTIVNH
+1637 QISLYTSYWTVVNH

-1657 LIWYFVLDYFYNYVI
+1657 LVWYFVLDYFYNYVI

-1696 VVMLMAPVLAYK
+1696 VMVLVAPVLAYK
-1708 FYLLDVHPSL
+1708 YYLLDVHPSL
-1718 SDKIRQKSLKKVHS
+1718 SDKIRQKSLKKIHS
-1732 RVSSDVRR
+1732 RASSDVRR

-1788 KKSQTLHNSVA
+1788 KKTQALHNNLTSA
-1799 ASVDGMNNKQ
+1799 DQTKAS
-1809 QNHTN
+1809 
-1814 NSGGTKTNDN
+1814 NSSGHHMGNN
-1824 NNTNLRHNQNN
+1824 NNTNQRHNQNQN
-1835 QIHSSMAD
+1835 HSSMAD
-1843 IRHDGR
+1843 ISAEGR
-1849 ASGERYQGSASTDEL
+1849 VNGADAGGSGGTEDL

>member
-1 MPGTRKGSEAGQRT
+1 MIGGRRCSEAAR
-15 RQRPDT
+15 RLRRRPDT
-21 LELGV
+21 LELSV
-26 LSADIRQQQ
+26 LDGQPMETELQEDNERTPATGAENGNESGTEAVEASCSASSKR
-35 QQREQERELEQ
+35 
-46 EQEQQEPDIEHWSA
+46 
-60 AAAQPTAATTRRS
+60 T
-73 RWFNF
+73 RWFQF
-78 ASKSRRRRLLRCEEE
+78 ARSSKNRRKRLRCDEDEEVVQQDRRNSDVEGSRRAC
-93 QMQLAV
+93 
-99 EPEHEHDLEQQQ
+99 
-111 VRLAQPEITNI
+111 LAQPEGMNI
-122 GNSTLTIASPAA
+122 GSSTQTIATPLM
-134 THIKPA
+134 
-140 VPSSATA
+140 VG
-147 SSHLA
+147 
-152 DSFYSLAN
+152 DSFYSLAPGGGN
-160 ADAGDEPKAA
+160 PSANKSDDQEL
-170 IDVEQQYKEQPPSK
+170 YKQRDPSLVSESK
-184 PRLSVLQ
+184 SV
-191 RFASWRRSAP
+191 
-201 DSLPSRRHSRL
+201 PSM
-212 QSGDLGSQP
+212 
-221 QLSASASARN
+221 
-231 LRRLSQMRRRRS
+231 RRLSQIRRRRS
-243 SYYFSDNERRIRAN
+243 SYYFSENERRIRAN
-257 DKDFNSQFKYHNN
+257 DKEFNAQFKYHNN
-270 YIKTSKYT
+270 YIKTSKYS
-278 LLTFLP
+278 LFTFLP

-336 DDIQRHLSDSQ
+336 DDIQRHISDSQ

-361 VEAKWSDVQVGDVI
+361 VEAKWSEVQVGDVI

-383 AADIMLLTTSEPN
+383 AADTLLLSTSEPN

-415 QCLIETTELGEQ
+415 QCLTETIELGDR

-446 LNKFEGTLMWKNQR
+446 LNKFDGTLIWRGQR
-460 FALDNDKILLRGCV
+460 FALDNEKILLRGCV

-518 IVLFLVSICALFAL
+518 IVLFLVSICALFAI

-555 PQEMVAS
+555 PKDYIPT

-592 VIRFA
+592 VIRFV

-609 YARTQT
+609 YPTTNT

-651 CSINGRTYGDVIDLR
+651 CSINGRSYGDVIDLR
-666 TGELI
+666 TGELV
-671 EITEQTL
+671 EITEQQTI
-678 FQTCNSN
+678 FQNSN
-685 NSKSSKSSSNSK
+685 TNNRPSP
-697 SSSGVNKRSSSSAST
+697 SSGAIV
-712 AATPTAPP
+712 APP
-720 TILVHTAEVHA
+720 AAPPPIILVHKAEVHA
-731 KKSALLVTQDG
+731 KKSSLVVSSSGEAQVV
-742 GTQLAHSPEELCGRI
+742 PERPKSDDER
-757 ASEQATPAISTM
+757 PAP
-769 ENPLARKQVHYLSPS
+769 PLEAGEKRPGLKHVRYSAPS
-784 RSVANED
+784 RSQDED
-791 DVDDPGGSK
+791 SGRLSPRVGG
-800 EDPGSRSPSASPS
+800 
-813 ASSGLGACF
+813 
-822 TRSGQRMRRQLSGGL
+822 SGGL
-837 STSCASG
+837 SPPIGNEERRSSGGFKRIGAGCMQRQLSRTSSC
-844 SVSGDKVII
+844 DKA
-853 LHDNQPEHEHH
+853 LQ
-864 HQQQQQQ
+864 
-871 QQQKQQHEQ
+871 
-880 QTNRKL
+880 
-886 VKFNLTPS
+886 S
-894 ASSATECETSA
+894 
-905 IDSDSGCCAPFR
+905 
-917 PHHHSHRNSE
+917 
-927 RNNSSRRNSNCNSNS
+927 
-942 STNTNTN
+942 
-949 TNTNNNNSSSST
+949 
-961 TTTTTTTNAH
+961 
-971 HRYLSTHRFAT
+971 
-982 NWSSSHQK
+982 
-990 VHMLEPVDFS
+990 VDFS
-1000 ANPHHEVDF
+1000 ANPHHESDF
-1009 RWYDRTL
+1009 RWYDRSL

-1025 HSQNFFR
+1025 HSHVFFR

-1041 AETVDGRLEY
+1041 AETVDGKLEY

-1085 GRIEEY
+1085 GKTEEY
-1091 ELLHILDFNNVR
+1091 ELLNILDFNNVR

-1108 ILRRGNSVVLYCKGA
+1108 ILRRGDSMVLYCKGA

-1132 SGQEDLKARTQ
+1132 GGQEDLKARTQ

-1149 AGEGLRTLV
+1149 AGEGLRTLA
-1158 LAERRLSEQYY
+1158 LAERRLTEQYY

-1177 EAALSMDSRESKL
+1177 EAALSMDAREQKL
-1190 NAVYEEVE
+1190 NAIYEEIE
-1198 SGMQLLGVTAIEDKL
+1198 SEMQLVGVTAIEDKL

-1249 QLLTDELVDVFI
+1249 QLLTDELADVFI

-1274 RQFKESIKIFDRFR
+1274 RQFKESIKIYNRFR
-1288 PGGTEAM
+1288 PGGFDA
-1295 NHFNSDS
+1295 FDRLNSDS
-1302 SMDPMSVAMTQ
+1302 NMDPLSVTMTQ
-1313 TSAFMQDAN
+1313 TSAFMQETN
-1322 GSTMPPPPAI
+1322 LPPTPPPPPAI
-1332 SVVTFRWDAKIKDNK
+1332 SVVTFRWDEKNKDNK

-1354 CNDIFG
+1354 CNDLFG
-1360 DPEKNSDGRRTAPSV
+1360 DEKGSDDGGTASIV
-1375 IVDENTGF
+1375 VDENTGF

-1400 ESKFLDIA
+1400 ENKFLDIA

-1472 SDYAIAQFCH
+1472 SDYSIAQFRY

-1561 NSVEYPR
+1561 NSLEFPR

-1593 TSLILFLI
+1593 TSLVLFLI
-1601 PYGVYKDGVSH
+1601 PYGVYKDGVSA
-1612 NGYILSDH
+1612 NGFIVSDH

-1637 QIALYTSYWTIVNH
+1637 QISLYTSYWTVVNH
-1651 ITIWGS
+1651 VTIWGS
-1657 LIWYFVLDYFYNYVI
+1657 LVWYFVLDYFYNYVI
-1672 GGPYVGSLTQAIK
+1672 GGPYVGSLTQAMK
-1685 DLTFWMTMLIT
+1685 DLTFWVTMLIT
-1696 VVMLMAPVLAYK
+1696 VMALVAPVLAYK

-1718 SDKIRQKSLKKVHS
+1718 SDKIRQKSLKKIHS
-1732 RVSSDVRR
+1732 RASSDVRR
-1740 TPSSRRGRRSVRSGY
+1740 TASSRRGRRSVRSGY

-1773 HKMPQDFAFPLGLGT
+1773 HKLPQDFAFPLGLGT
-1788 KKSQTLHNSVA
+1788 KKTQVLHNNLN
-1799 ASVDGMNNKQ
+1799 SVDGPNSK
-1809 QNHTN
+1809 TN
-1814 NSGGTKTNDN
+1814 NVTGQHMVN
-1824 NNTNLRHNQNN
+1824 NNTNMRQNQNQN
-1835 QIHSSMAD
+1835 HSSMAD
-1843 IRHDGR
+1843 ITADGR
-1849 ASGERYQGSASTDEL
+1849 GHGGDDGRGSGGSDDM